1 MNVSAQ
7 NWALFFLSPN
17 FEDVEQID
25 IKDISGAILLTTL
38 PNEGCKRKFT
48 LMKEDYITLKFSL
61 ESPIFFKLGSY
72 VECDFGLFEVCDLQ
86 KPVFNTDNA
95 GYDYELQLDAHYWKW
110 KNKIFKYTPEVAG
123 QEASW
128 NLTASLDVQAG
139 IVLRNLK
146 ALGYKYK
153 GQDFVFS
160 IDSTVENKALLMTYD
175 NINILDAC
183 FSMAKKWDCECWV
196 TENIIHFGR
205 CESGD
210 AVDFEIGKNVQEMP
224 QSESQSTYATRIYA
238 FGSTKNIPSD
248 YRPVDE
254 TVVLN
259 GVVQKRLML
268 PEGTPYIDAYP
279 DMTTEEAIEQV
290 VIFDE
295 VYPRRVGTMSDIT
308 IKEYTDKVEN
318 ADGTTTE
325 KKWNAYR
332 FKDTGITFS
341 KDYILP
347 GKELKITFQSGK
359 LNGMEFAVTFDPEG
373 KPEKLENGGWNPEA
387 QLWEIVRNEDYGRPL
402 PDGVLIPENGDTYI
416 LSGWNPMKIAEM
428 GLVAEAQ
435 LELKDKADKYVAKS
449 KIDPSTYN
457 CKMMSDVAYSEDGI
471 HNLYSIGQKVN
482 LINKAYFENGRQS
495 RIIGF
500 EFNLDLPYDSPIYT
514 VGETAAYSRIGE
526 LEEKV
531 ESLTLKGQTYTGSG
545 SSGVYVIRRNDSTPA
560 TDNNVFSALR
570 SLAMFL
576 RKDRADGTPFPITFG
591 DWVKFGEFLT
601 GISGGCIDKNGILE
615 MEEGIFRKRLFVPEI
630 AYNRVTYFKGR
641 MCASP
646 GGGCTVKE
654 WSDNGDGSYTIT
666 PDLTDADGLS
676 QFVDDILTTYFVTK
690 NAEGKLQG
698 FEEMKF
704 RVTSAD
710 YTAKTFVMT
719 PKPGTDWKP
728 GESMVLAQT
737 GNFTDEDRQTYI
749 LIDTVGGNNCIT
761 FFDHANTWD
770 VEPAQEV
777 SWIGK
782 KKGRTVHGI
791 PADNYSAVFRHVIM
805 SGKIFQVD
813 DITGEAFR
821 VPLFKGTW
829 KKGEKYAYYD
839 EVTHN
844 GSSWIC
850 VNEKGTS
857 TEPAD
862 GNADWLKYAAKGES
876 GKGIKSITE
885 EYYLSSS
892 SATTTGGEWQT
903 TSPAWKNGWYIW
915 TRTRIVFT
923 DGTSTTTNAICVT
936 GSKGADGTSITNC
949 GDWQTGKHIPYMGI
963 TKMAGRVFLC
973 VAPDGTDNPPMWTQT
988 TNEGRRILQ
997 TQNGGKSYGYTIT
1010 GDLNTAEYELLVENG
1025 QDGRDGRDYEWI
1037 FKHTTENIA
1046 PATPAT
1052 SQADDY
1058 VPSGWHDDPIGVSES
1073 LPYEWACCRTKK
1085 DGLWSAFSPA
1095 AIWAKWGFDGESAIV
1110 ADFDNEMESI
1120 ALTYEGKTV
1129 AQSVLK
1135 TTVGMWYGTKK
1146 LQLKSISCVT
1156 PAGVTESYNVNTGVI
1171 AFTVA
1176 SGISMP
1182 ARSEVRITVTATVQD
1197 TDISRELVFTI
1208 AGVRAGN
1215 PGSDA
1220 VLYRLVPSVSSV
1232 SKRKDGTYSV
1242 ASVSCTR
1249 TKSVGGSTSITTD
1262 GVLKYSKDGG
1272 SEVEI
1277 QNGTAISPKNFTTQ
1291 LQFVFYVGGQVV
1303 DRETIPM
1310 VVDGT
1315 DGNPG
1320 KPGGDGESVKAG
1332 GEWRTANTP
1341 YKKLTICTMGSRSW
1355 LSKVETSN
1363 PPLWTQTTHDGRRI
1377 TQTQNGGKSYGYIIT
1392 EEVNTDEWE
1401 QLTSDGSMVYLIST
1415 CSNIRV
1421 SNAGSLVPSAFRV
1434 YAKRTLGSA
1443 TLTYPDGY
1451 LAARGYSNGIW
1462 SAIAGP
1468 SRASEITVNASAG
1481 YSTFSVRCYQSQA
1494 DASAWNDSF
1503 IAEMSVGV
1511 SYDGSSGRD
1520 ASEPRPRG
1528 FFAKGNTYVWNED
1541 YHDIVLATFN
1551 NRTIPFRVRAYG
1563 TSVTVAPTSID
1574 GDANWE
1580 AAQQYMFVAMDMALI
1595 RKIRADEIYVDDLVV
1610 QNVLARDKNGNVT
1623 CSIDGETGEVDI
1635 IGKVNAISGKI
1646 GGFKISGT
1654 SIVTA
1659 EGAYDGGAGNN
1670 SYSNSKFFLHADGYS
1685 SAFLGFSAT
1694 NKWVGIGLNCMPATS
1709 NMQVLGRFEDT
1720 GTSSYTYNKAG
1731 LYISIAGATTYDD
1744 SNIHG
1749 NSALYIPKGHI
1760 TGFRRRFRRVS
1771 TSTTLT
1777 NMDSIVRLVN
1787 TAEITVTLPAGCED
1801 GQEIWLCS
1809 GNEKRVNV
1817 TAASG
1822 DTITG
1827 SGGSFASNRWH
1838 IYIYDA
1844 HNRDWVY
1851 GYTNW
1856 N

>member
-1 MNVSAQ
+1 MA
-7 NWALFFLSPN
+7 
-17 FEDVEQID
+17 DTID
-25 IKDISGAILLTTL
+25 IL
-38 PNEGCKRKFT
+38 
-48 LMKEDYITLKFSL
+48 KELA
-61 ESPIFFKLGSY
+61 
-72 VECDFGLFEVCDLQ
+72 LQ
-86 KPVFNTDNA
+86 V
-95 GYDYELQLDAHYWKW
+95 
-110 KNKIFKYTPEVAG
+110 
-123 QEASW
+123 
-128 NLTASLDVQAG
+128 
-139 IVLRNLK
+139 R
-146 ALGYKYK
+146 
-153 GQDFVFS
+153 
-160 IDSTVENKALLMTYD
+160 
-175 NINILDAC
+175 
-183 FSMAKKWDCECWV
+183 
-196 TENIIHFGR
+196 
-205 CESGD
+205 
-210 AVDFEIGKNVQEMP
+210 
-224 QSESQSTYATRIYA
+224 YATQENENTA
-238 FGSTKNIPSD
+238 
-248 YRPVDE
+248 E
-254 TVVLN
+254 
-259 GVVQKRLML
+259 
-268 PEGTPYIDAYP
+268 
-279 DMTTEEAIEQV
+279 
-290 VIFDE
+290 
-295 VYPRRVGTMSDIT
+295 RVGRTL
-308 IKEYTDKVEN
+308 V
-318 ADGTTTE
+318 
-325 KKWNAYR
+325 
-332 FKDTGITFS
+332 GILNLLS
-341 KDYILP
+341 KY
-347 GKELKITFQSGK
+347 S
-359 LNGMEFAVTFDPEG
+359 PE
-373 KPEKLENGGWNPEA
+373 
-387 QLWEIVRNEDYGRPL
+387 
-402 PDGVLIPENGDTYI
+402 
-416 LSGWNPMKIAEM
+416 
-428 GLVAEAQ
+428 
-435 LELKDKADKYVAKS
+435 
-449 KIDPSTYN
+449 
-457 CKMMSDVAYSEDGI
+457 
-471 HNLYSIGQKVN
+471 
-482 LINKAYFENGRQS
+482 
-495 RIIGF
+495 
-500 EFNLDLPYDSPIYT
+500 
-514 VGETAAYSRIGE
+514 E
-526 LEEKV
+526 LEK
-531 ESLTLKGQTYTGSG
+531 
-545 SSGVYVIRRNDSTPA
+545 I
-560 TDNNVFSALR
+560 
-570 SLAMFL
+570 FL
-576 RKDRADGTPFPITFG
+576 RKDRADGTPFPMTFG
-591 DWVKFGEFLT
+591 DWVKFGEFIT

-615 MEEGIFRKRLFVPEI
+615 MEEGIFRKRVFFPEA

-676 QFVDDILTTYFVTK
+676 LFVDDILTTYFVTK

-737 GNFTDEDRQTYI
+737 GNFTDPERQTYI

-770 VEPAQEV
+770 VEPAQEM

-850 VNEKGTS
+850 VNEKGST

-876 GKGIKSITE
+876 GKGIKSTDVEYAISVSNVIAPVDGWQTTSPEWEAGKYIWSRTKIVYSDGEVKYTQAACISGGQGADGKGIKSITE

-892 SATTTGGEWQT
+892 PATTTGGKWQT
-903 TSPAWKNGWYIW
+903 YSPAWKNGWYIW
-915 TRTRIVFT
+915 TRTWIVFT

-949 GDWQTGKHIPYMGI
+949 GEWETGKHIPYMGI

-1046 PATPAT
+1046 PSTPAT
-1052 SQADDY
+1052 SQVDDY

-1085 DGLWSAFSPA
+1085 DGVWSAFSPA

-1129 AQSVLK
+1129 AQSVLN

-1208 AGVRAGN
+1208 TGVRAGS

-1249 TKSVGGSTSITTD
+1249 TKSVGGSTAVTTD

-1272 SEVEI
+1272 AEVEI
-1277 QNGTAISPKNFTTQ
+1277 QNGTAISPKNFTAQ
-1291 LQFVFYVGGQVV
+1291 LQFVYYVGGQVV

-1310 VVDGT
+1310 VVDGN

-1401 QLTSDGSMVYLIST
+1401 QLTSDGGMVYLIST

-1421 SNAGSLVPSAFRV
+1421 SSAGSLVPSAFRV

-1503 IAEMSVGV
+1503 IAEISVGV
-1511 SYDGSSGRD
+1511 SYDGASGRD

-1623 CSIDGETGEVDI
+1623 CSIDGETGEVN
-1635 IGKVNAISGKI
+1635 VQGKI
-1646 GGFKISGT
+1646 TATAAFIKIHGFSSNEGYFYLNPNFGSDFGNGRPSRIGQSEYMLPSSAQCVGMKISL
-1654 SIVTA
+1654 II
-1659 EGAYDGGAGNN
+1659 YNN
-1670 SYSNSKFFLHADGYS
+1670 SSGSTYGYVSVVTSDGFNDMELVDGQYHYCNKAHITEPGVYEFIS
-1685 SAFLGFSAT
+1685 LGGVWIST
-1694 NKWVGIGLNCMPATS
+1694 NKNGISYSYAD
-1709 NMQVLGRFEDT
+1709 LGDHDYE
-1720 GTSSYTYNKAG
+1720 N
-1731 LYISIAGATTYDD
+1731 
-1744 SNIHG
+1744 
-1749 NSALYIPKGHI
+1749 P
-1760 TGFRRRFRRVS
+1760 
-1771 TSTTLT
+1771 
-1777 NMDSIVRLVN
+1777 VN
-1787 TAEITVTLPAGCED
+1787 
-1801 GQEIWLCS
+1801 
-1809 GNEKRVNV
+1809 
-1817 TAASG
+1817 
-1822 DTITG
+1822 
-1827 SGGSFASNRWH
+1827 
-1838 IYIYDA
+1838 
-1844 HNRDWVY
+1844 
-1851 GYTNW
+1851 
-1856 N
+1856 

>member
-1 MNVSAQ
+1 MNIIQQPDMLSLSMNLKNFIIGSSRQTTFTLKAGDKELVSQVYAPDE
-7 NWALFFLSPN
+7 NGVMEIDIHEIVHSFLSYSL
-17 FEDVEQID
+17 
-25 IKDISGAILLTTL
+25 KDIGEVYQQTNLVAD
-38 PNEGCKRKFT
+38 FT
-48 LMKEDYITLKFSL
+48 A
-61 ESPIFFKLGSY
+61 
-72 VECDFGLFEVCDLQ
+72 V
-86 KPVFNTDNA
+86 
-95 GYDYELQLDAHYWKW
+95 
-110 KNKIFKYTPEVAG
+110 
-123 QEASW
+123 
-128 NLTASLDVQAG
+128 
-139 IVLRNLK
+139 
-146 ALGYKYK
+146 
-153 GQDFVFS
+153 
-160 IDSTVENKALLMTYD
+160 IDSTEITFRVIRSGVDRLTDSATNFLTQNFLTWQPNVKPVTYYSPEFLTYYAVVAGTVKLRAYFTDESGTVKSQTDYTVTELMPGIAYTMPLQYSVVAGWLGHKLPAYYDVWVENTSGQRLTYIQRYYAEDMRSEQEQWVLFENSLGGIDTFRAYGVTTLNGEHTHNIAETDECFQEYRVDTERKFQKNTGYLNDNERKWLLDFFPSQKKYLYAGNYLRQIVVMESNVSFTDRDIPSNYTFTFKYADARPLLNLPRTDLPADILNITVPEVGSFTVPPRLAEFSRLPLSEGALFPIQNPYSEEWSTTNVAAIGYYL
-175 NINILDAC
+175 A
-183 FSMAKKWDCECWV
+183 
-196 TENIIHFGR
+196 
-205 CESGD
+205 
-210 AVDFEIGKNVQEMP
+210 DFL
-224 QSESQSTYATRIYA
+224 SRI
-238 FGSTKNIPSD
+238 FGSGGGVGHKHRNYDLLELLSYIEGYLLVNGQKIKAGYADKAGS
-248 YRPVDE
+248 VD
-254 TVVLN
+254 
-259 GVVQKRLML
+259 
-268 PEGTPYIDAYP
+268 
-279 DMTTEEAIEQV
+279 
-290 VIFDE
+290 
-295 VYPRRVGTMSDIT
+295 
-308 IKEYTDKVEN
+308 
-318 ADGTTTE
+318 
-325 KKWNAYR
+325 
-332 FKDTGITFS
+332 
-341 KDYILP
+341 
-347 GKELKITFQSGK
+347 
-359 LNGMEFAVTFDPEG
+359 GMED
-373 KPEKLENGGWNPEA
+373 
-387 QLWEIVRNEDYGRPL
+387 
-402 PDGVLIPENGDTYI
+402 
-416 LSGWNPMKIAEM
+416 
-428 GLVAEAQ
+428 
-435 LELKDKADKYVAKS
+435 
-449 KIDPSTYN
+449 
-457 CKMMSDVAYSEDGI
+457 
-471 HNLYSIGQKVN
+471 
-482 LINKAYFENGRQS
+482 
-495 RIIGF
+495 
-500 EFNLDLPYDSPIYT
+500 
-514 VGETAAYSRIGE
+514 
-526 LEEKV
+526 
-531 ESLTLKGQTYTGSG
+531 
-545 SSGVYVIRRNDSTPA
+545 
-560 TDNNVFSALR
+560 
-570 SLAMFL
+570 MFL
-576 RKDRADGTPFPITFG
+576 HKDRADGTPFPITFG

-654 WSDNGDGSYTIT
+654 WTDNSDGSYTIT

-728 GESMVLAQT
+728 GDAMVLAQT

-876 GKGIKSITE
+876 GKGIKSTDVEYAISVSNVIAPVDGWQTTSPEWEAGKYIWSRTKIVYSDGEVKYTQAACISGGQGADGKGIKSITE

-915 TRTRIVFT
+915 TRTKIVFT
-923 DGTSTTTNAICVT
+923 DDTSTTTNAICVT

-1052 SQADDY
+1052 SQVDDY

-1085 DGLWSAFSPA
+1085 DGVWSAFSPA

-1129 AQSVLK
+1129 SQSVLN

-1355 LSKVETSN
+1355 LSKVDTSN

-1401 QLTSDGSMVYLIST
+1401 QLTQDGGMVYLIST

-1421 SNAGSLVPSAFRV
+1421 SSAGSLVPSAFRV

-1580 AAQQYMFVAMDMALI
+1580 AAQQFMFVAMDMALV
-1595 RKIRADEIYVDDLVV
+1595 RKIRADEILVDDLVV

-1635 IGKVNAISGKI
+1635 TGKVNATSGI
-1646 GGFKISGT
+1646 FKNIKSPNGAFWIKENGDIEFVGKLSTSLNGT
-1654 SIVTA
+1654 RIELNPDTNSIKMYNQNNSVVGEIMFMEEQWNGNVNYLPMVRLRNYHNSENFAETLFRAGSIVINDSSL
-1659 EGAYDGGAGNN
+1659 GSDV
-1670 SYSNSKFFLHADGYS
+1670 YSCLINPS
-1685 SAFLGFSAT
+1685 
-1694 NKWVGIGLNCMPATS
+1694 IGLAFSKNGVETKRYA
-1709 NMQVLGRFEDT
+1709 
-1720 GTSSYTYNKAG
+1720 NK
-1731 LYISIAGATTYDD
+1731 
-1744 SNIHG
+1744 
-1749 NSALYIPKGHI
+1749 
-1760 TGFRRRFRRVS
+1760 
-1771 TSTTLT
+1771 
-1777 NMDSIVRLVN
+1777 
-1787 TAEITVTLPAGCED
+1787 
-1801 GQEIWLCS
+1801 
-1809 GNEKRVNV
+1809 
-1817 TAASG
+1817 
-1822 DTITG
+1822 
-1827 SGGSFASNRWH
+1827 
-1838 IYIYDA
+1838 
-1844 HNRDWVY
+1844 
-1851 GYTNW
+1851 
-1856 N
+1856 

>member
-1 MNVSAQ
+1 MELKIYNRSGELKLTVST
-7 NWALFFLSPN
+7 S
-17 FEDVEQID
+17 
-25 IKDISGAILLTTL
+25 SSTTW
-38 PNEGCKRKFT
+38 NQE
-48 LMKEDYITLKFSL
+48 LMKEYSVSASFTHPSYVMLDVEDYVLLEGVKFSIKK
-61 ESPIFFKLGSY
+61 EYKPRQKDTQTYSYSVKFYAPIHDAEQVKYLHLTDGAYNPQFSLDGGPR
-72 VECDFGLFEVCDLQ
+72 EHLQ
-86 KPVFNTDNA
+86 KWVENMNRIYGREVWRIGDVVVADNRTIEYNNVTCWDAATMIAEAFGTEWWTDGFTFNLSRCEHGEPV
-95 GYDYELQLDAHYWKW
+95 E
-110 KNKIFKYTPEVAG
+110 
-123 QEASW
+123 
-128 NLTASLDVQAG
+128 
-139 IVLRNLK
+139 
-146 ALGYKYK
+146 LGYMR
-153 GQDFVFS
+153 GLTS
-160 IDSTVENKALLMTYD
+160 LA
-175 NINILDAC
+175 
-183 FSMAKKWDCECWV
+183 
-196 TENIIHFGR
+196 
-205 CESGD
+205 
-210 AVDFEIGKNVQEMP
+210 
-224 QSESQSTYATRIYA
+224 QSENSDSVKFFTRLIPL
-238 FGSTKNIPSD
+238 GSTKNIDPSRYGFSRLQLPD
-248 YRPVDE
+248 RSQYMDRNTNYGLYEHVEEDAFAGIFPHYTG
-254 TVVLN
+254 TVTAVRSEEKAGDDGNKFTVYYFKDSGMQFDPN
-259 GVVQKRLML
+259 GNEIVGLVKHVSFQTGDLAGRDFEANYDLKTG
-268 PEGTPYIDAYP
+268 EWEIINTYP
-279 DMTTEEAIEQV
+279 D
-290 VIFDE
+290 
-295 VYPRRVGTMSDIT
+295 
-308 IKEYTDKVEN
+308 DK
-318 ADGTTTE
+318 TQ
-325 KKWNAYR
+325 
-332 FKDTGITFS
+332 I
-341 KDYILP
+341 P
-347 GKELKITFQSGK
+347 GGS
-359 LNGMEFAVTFDPEG
+359 
-373 KPEKLENGGWNPEA
+373 
-387 QLWEIVRNEDYGRPL
+387 
-402 PDGVLIPENGDTYI
+402 LIPAVGNEYI
-416 LSGWNPMKIAEM
+416 PWNFRMPVEYETQAE
-428 GLVAEAQ
+428 L
-435 LELKDKADKYVAKS
+435 DYKAAVDDYLAR
-449 KIDPSTYN
+449 
-457 CKMMSDVAYSEDGI
+457 YSEDVSKYGGDTDYI
-471 HNLYSIGQKVN
+471 YIDRNRIPLLPGQRVRLLSDKYFSASGGTRDTRMTKVVRKLDNLSIATIECTNQVGKGW
-482 LINKAYFENGRQS
+482 KS
-495 RIIGF
+495 RV
-500 EFNLDLPYDSPIYT
+500 DS
-514 VGETAAYSRIGE
+514 
-526 LEEKV
+526 
-531 ESLTLKGQTYTGSG
+531 SLTDLKYILDKQREQLSLDILKSWDG
-545 SSGVYVIRRNDSTPA
+545 RPA
-560 TDNNVFSALR
+560 TDYTVMSALR
-570 SLAMFL
+570 VLKEIAQKALSKTGNDRTEYSLEVGGSLTVDDILHAA
-576 RKDRADGTPFPITFG
+576 KA
-591 DWVKFGEFLT
+591 VKFGEFLT
-601 GISGGCIDKNGILE
+601 GISGGYIDKNGNLE
-615 MEEGIFRKRLFVPEI
+615 MEEGIFRKRVFVPEI

-654 WSDNGDGSYTIT
+654 WTDNGDGSYTIT

-728 GESMVLAQT
+728 GDAMVLAQT

-749 LIDTVGGNNCIT
+749 FIDTVGGNNCIT

-770 VEPAQEV
+770 VEPAQEM

-876 GKGIKSITE
+876 GKGIKSTDVEYAISVSNVIAPVDGWQTTSPEWEAGKYIWSRTKIVYSDGEVKYTQAACISGGQGADGKGIKSITE

-903 TSPAWKNGWYIW
+903 DSPAWKNGWYIW

-949 GDWQTGKHIPYMGI
+949 GEWETGKHIPYMGI

-1052 SQADDY
+1052 SQVDDY

-1085 DGLWSAFSPA
+1085 DGVWSAFSPA

-1129 AQSVLK
+1129 SQSVLN

-1220 VLYRLVPSVSSV
+1220 ILYRLVPSVSSV

-1249 TKSVGGSTSITTD
+1249 TKSVGGSTAVTTD
-1262 GVLKYSKDGG
+1262 GVLKYSKDDG
-1272 SEVEI
+1272 SEIEI
-1277 QNGTAISPKNFTTQ
+1277 QNGTSISPKNFTKQ

-1310 VVDGT
+1310 VVDGN

-1355 LSKVETSN
+1355 LSKVDTSN

-1401 QLTSDGSMVYLIST
+1401 QLTSDGGMVYLIST

-1462 SAIAGP
+1462 SSIAGP

-1580 AAQQYMFVAMDMALI
+1580 AAQQFMFVAMDMALA
-1595 RKIRADEIYVDDLVV
+1595 RKIRADEILVDDLVV
-1610 QNVLARDKNGNVT
+1610 QNVLARDKTGKAMCQIDGENGGIGFLAGGNIRWDTNGNVFQDASIFRKLKLLESKSDSYEYYLDFNT
-1623 CSIDGETGEVDI
+1623 GLNFEISRIYSLPTQEETIYLPNAADYEGGECMLYNGGIYTRLTAPASIKVAGGGSFIIDGEYYSKIVVPSLSLAQFKAVATYSDGVKD
-1635 IGKVNAISGKI
+1635 GVKWVLISGK
-1646 GGFKISGT
+1646 
-1654 SIVTA
+1654 A
-1659 EGAYDGGAGNN
+1659 E
-1670 SYSNSKFFLHADGYS
+1670 SR
-1685 SAFLGFSAT
+1685 T
-1694 NKWVGIGLNCMPATS
+1694 
-1709 NMQVLGRFEDT
+1709 
-1720 GTSSYTYNKAG
+1720 
-1731 LYISIAGATTYDD
+1731 
-1744 SNIHG
+1744 
-1749 NSALYIPKGHI
+1749 
-1760 TGFRRRFRRVS
+1760 
-1771 TSTTLT
+1771 
-1777 NMDSIVRLVN
+1777 
-1787 TAEITVTLPAGCED
+1787 
-1801 GQEIWLCS
+1801 
-1809 GNEKRVNV
+1809 
-1817 TAASG
+1817 
-1822 DTITG
+1822 
-1827 SGGSFASNRWH
+1827 
-1838 IYIYDA
+1838 
-1844 HNRDWVY
+1844 
-1851 GYTNW
+1851 
-1856 N
+1856 

>member
-1 MNVSAQ
+1 MNIIQQPDMLSLSMNLKNFIIGSSRQTTFTLKAGDKELVSQVYAPDE
-7 NWALFFLSPN
+7 NGVMEIDIHEIVHSFLSYSL
-17 FEDVEQID
+17 
-25 IKDISGAILLTTL
+25 KDIGEVYQQTNLVAD
-38 PNEGCKRKFT
+38 FT
-48 LMKEDYITLKFSL
+48 A
-61 ESPIFFKLGSY
+61 
-72 VECDFGLFEVCDLQ
+72 V
-86 KPVFNTDNA
+86 
-95 GYDYELQLDAHYWKW
+95 
-110 KNKIFKYTPEVAG
+110 
-123 QEASW
+123 
-128 NLTASLDVQAG
+128 
-139 IVLRNLK
+139 
-146 ALGYKYK
+146 
-153 GQDFVFS
+153 
-160 IDSTVENKALLMTYD
+160 IDSTEITFRVIRSGVDRLTDSATNFLTQNFLTWQPNVKPVTYYSPEFLTYYAVVAGTVKLRAYFTDESGTVKSQTDYTVTELMPGIAYTMPLQYSVVAGWLGHKLPAYYDVWVENTSGQRLTYIQRYYAEDMRSEQEQWVLFENSLGGIDTFRAYGVTTLNGEHTHNIAETDECFQEYRVDTERKFQKNTGYLNDNERKWLLDFFPSQKKYLYAGNYLRQIVVMESNVSFTDRDIPSNYTFTFKYADARPLLNLPRTDLPADILNITVPEVGSFTVPPRLAEFSRLPLSEGALFPIQNPYSEEWSTTNVAAIGYYL
-175 NINILDAC
+175 A
-183 FSMAKKWDCECWV
+183 
-196 TENIIHFGR
+196 
-205 CESGD
+205 
-210 AVDFEIGKNVQEMP
+210 DFL
-224 QSESQSTYATRIYA
+224 SRI
-238 FGSTKNIPSD
+238 FGSGGGVGHKHRNYDLLELLSYIEGYLLVNGQKIKAGYADKAGS
-248 YRPVDE
+248 VD
-254 TVVLN
+254 
-259 GVVQKRLML
+259 
-268 PEGTPYIDAYP
+268 
-279 DMTTEEAIEQV
+279 
-290 VIFDE
+290 
-295 VYPRRVGTMSDIT
+295 
-308 IKEYTDKVEN
+308 
-318 ADGTTTE
+318 
-325 KKWNAYR
+325 
-332 FKDTGITFS
+332 
-341 KDYILP
+341 
-347 GKELKITFQSGK
+347 
-359 LNGMEFAVTFDPEG
+359 GMED
-373 KPEKLENGGWNPEA
+373 
-387 QLWEIVRNEDYGRPL
+387 
-402 PDGVLIPENGDTYI
+402 
-416 LSGWNPMKIAEM
+416 
-428 GLVAEAQ
+428 
-435 LELKDKADKYVAKS
+435 
-449 KIDPSTYN
+449 
-457 CKMMSDVAYSEDGI
+457 
-471 HNLYSIGQKVN
+471 
-482 LINKAYFENGRQS
+482 
-495 RIIGF
+495 
-500 EFNLDLPYDSPIYT
+500 
-514 VGETAAYSRIGE
+514 
-526 LEEKV
+526 
-531 ESLTLKGQTYTGSG
+531 
-545 SSGVYVIRRNDSTPA
+545 
-560 TDNNVFSALR
+560 
-570 SLAMFL
+570 MFL
-576 RKDRADGTPFPITFG
+576 HKDRADGTPFPITFG
-591 DWVKFGEFLT
+591 DWVKFGEFIS

-654 WSDNGDGSYTIT
+654 WTDNGDGSYTIT

-676 QFVDDILTTYFVTK
+676 QFIDDILTTYFVTK

-728 GESMVLAQT
+728 GDAMVLAQT

-749 LIDTVGGNNCIT
+749 LIDTVNGNNCIT

-770 VEPAQEV
+770 VEPAQEM

-829 KKGEKYAYYD
+829 QKGEKYAYYD

-876 GKGIKSITE
+876 GKGIKSTDVEYAISVSNVIAPVDGWQTTSPEWEAGKYIWSRTKIVYSDGEVKYTQAACISGGQGADGKGIKSITE

-892 SATTTGGEWQT
+892 SATTTGGKWQT

-923 DGTSTTTNAICVT
+923 DGTTTTTNAICVT

-949 GDWQTGKHIPYMGI
+949 GNWQTGKHIPYMGI

-973 VAPDGTDNPPMWTQT
+973 IAPDGTDNPPMWTQT

-1025 QDGRDGRDYEWI
+1025 QDGKDGKGYEWI
-1037 FKHTTENIA
+1037 FKHTTENVT
-1046 PATPAT
+1046 PPTPAT
-1052 SQADDY
+1052 SQVDDY

-1085 DGLWSAFSPA
+1085 DGVWSAFSPA

-1135 TTVGMWYGTKK
+1135 TTVGMWYGTQK

-1208 AGVRAGN
+1208 TGVRAGN

-1220 VLYRLVPSVSSV
+1220 ILYRLVPSVSSV

-1242 ASVSCTR
+1242 AGVSCTR
-1249 TKSVGGSTSITTD
+1249 TKSVGGSTAVTTD

-1355 LSKVETSN
+1355 LSKVDTSN

-1401 QLTSDGSMVYLIST
+1401 QLTQDGGMVYLIST

-1421 SNAGSLVPSAFRV
+1421 SSAGSLVPSAFRV

-1503 IAEMSVGV
+1503 IAEISVGV
-1511 SYDGSSGRD
+1511 SYDGASGRD

-1610 QNVLARDKNGNVT
+1610 QNVLARDKTGKAM
-1623 CSIDGETGEVDI
+1623 CQIDGENGGIGFLAGGNIRWDAKGNVFQDASIFRKLKLLEPKSDVNEYYLDFDTGLNFEISRIFSLPTLEETIYLPNAAEYEGGECMLYNGGVYTRLTGPASIKVAGGGSFIIDGEYYSKIIVPSLSIAQFKAVATYSDGVKDEV
-1635 IGKVNAISGKI
+1635 KWVLISGK
-1646 GGFKISGT
+1646 
-1654 SIVTA
+1654 A
-1659 EGAYDGGAGNN
+1659 E
-1670 SYSNSKFFLHADGYS
+1670 SK
-1685 SAFLGFSAT
+1685 T
-1694 NKWVGIGLNCMPATS
+1694 
-1709 NMQVLGRFEDT
+1709 
-1720 GTSSYTYNKAG
+1720 
-1731 LYISIAGATTYDD
+1731 
-1744 SNIHG
+1744 
-1749 NSALYIPKGHI
+1749 
-1760 TGFRRRFRRVS
+1760 
-1771 TSTTLT
+1771 
-1777 NMDSIVRLVN
+1777 
-1787 TAEITVTLPAGCED
+1787 
-1801 GQEIWLCS
+1801 
-1809 GNEKRVNV
+1809 
-1817 TAASG
+1817 
-1822 DTITG
+1822 
-1827 SGGSFASNRWH
+1827 
-1838 IYIYDA
+1838 
-1844 HNRDWVY
+1844 
-1851 GYTNW
+1851 
-1856 N
+1856 

>member
-1 MNVSAQ
+1 MELKIYNRSGELKLTVST
-7 NWALFFLSPN
+7 S
-17 FEDVEQID
+17 
-25 IKDISGAILLTTL
+25 SSTTW
-38 PNEGCKRKFT
+38 NQE
-48 LMKEDYITLKFSL
+48 LMKEYSVSASFTHPSYVMLDVEDYVLLEGVKFSIKK
-61 ESPIFFKLGSY
+61 EYKPRQKDTQTYSYSVKFYAPIHDAEQVKYLHLTDGAYNPQFSLDGGPR
-72 VECDFGLFEVCDLQ
+72 EHLQ
-86 KPVFNTDNA
+86 KWVENMNRIYGREVWRIGDVVVADNRTIEYNNVTCWDAATMIAEAFGTEWWTDGFTFNLSRCEHGEPV
-95 GYDYELQLDAHYWKW
+95 E
-110 KNKIFKYTPEVAG
+110 
-123 QEASW
+123 
-128 NLTASLDVQAG
+128 
-139 IVLRNLK
+139 
-146 ALGYKYK
+146 LGYMR
-153 GQDFVFS
+153 GLTS
-160 IDSTVENKALLMTYD
+160 LA
-175 NINILDAC
+175 
-183 FSMAKKWDCECWV
+183 
-196 TENIIHFGR
+196 
-205 CESGD
+205 
-210 AVDFEIGKNVQEMP
+210 
-224 QSESQSTYATRIYA
+224 QSENSDSVKFFTRLIPL
-238 FGSTKNIPSD
+238 GSTKNIDPSRYGFSRLQLPD
-248 YRPVDE
+248 RSQYMDRNTNYGLYEHVEEDAFAGIFPHYTG
-254 TVVLN
+254 TVTAVRSEEKAGDDGNKFTVYYFKDSGMQFDPN
-259 GVVQKRLML
+259 GNEIVGLVKHVSFQTGDLAGRDFEANYDSKTG
-268 PEGTPYIDAYP
+268 EWEIINTYP
-279 DMTTEEAIEQV
+279 D
-290 VIFDE
+290 
-295 VYPRRVGTMSDIT
+295 
-308 IKEYTDKVEN
+308 DK
-318 ADGTTTE
+318 TQ
-325 KKWNAYR
+325 
-332 FKDTGITFS
+332 I
-341 KDYILP
+341 P
-347 GKELKITFQSGK
+347 GGS
-359 LNGMEFAVTFDPEG
+359 
-373 KPEKLENGGWNPEA
+373 
-387 QLWEIVRNEDYGRPL
+387 
-402 PDGVLIPENGDTYI
+402 LIPAVGNEYI
-416 LSGWNPMKIAEM
+416 PWNFRMPVEYETQAE
-428 GLVAEAQ
+428 L
-435 LELKDKADKYVAKS
+435 DYKAAVDDYLAR
-449 KIDPSTYN
+449 
-457 CKMMSDVAYSEDGI
+457 YSEDVSKYGGDTDYI
-471 HNLYSIGQKVN
+471 YIDRNRIPLLPGQRVRLLSDKYFSASGGTRDTRMTKVVRKLDNLSIATIECTNQVGKGW
-482 LINKAYFENGRQS
+482 KS
-495 RIIGF
+495 RV
-500 EFNLDLPYDSPIYT
+500 DS
-514 VGETAAYSRIGE
+514 
-526 LEEKV
+526 
-531 ESLTLKGQTYTGSG
+531 SLTDLKYILDKQREQLSLDILKSWDG
-545 SSGVYVIRRNDSTPA
+545 RPA
-560 TDNNVFSALR
+560 TDYTVMSALR
-570 SLAMFL
+570 VLKEIAQKALSKTGNDRTEYSLEVGGSLTVDDILHAA
-576 RKDRADGTPFPITFG
+576 KA
-591 DWVKFGEFLT
+591 VKFGEFLT
-601 GISGGCIDKNGILE
+601 GISGGYIDKNGNLE
-615 MEEGIFRKRLFVPEI
+615 MEEGIFRKRVFVPEI

-654 WSDNGDGSYTIT
+654 WTDNGDGSYTIT

-728 GESMVLAQT
+728 GDAMVLAQT

-749 LIDTVGGNNCIT
+749 FIDTVGGNNCIT

-770 VEPAQEV
+770 VEPAQEM

-876 GKGIKSITE
+876 GKGIKSTDVEYAISVSNVIAPVDGWQTTSPEWEAGKYIWSRTKIVYSDGEVKYTQAACISGGQGADGKGIKSITE

-903 TSPAWKNGWYIW
+903 DSPAWKNGWYIW

-949 GDWQTGKHIPYMGI
+949 GEWETGKHIPYMGI

-1010 GDLNTAEYELLVENG
+1010 RDLNTAEYELLVENG

-1052 SQADDY
+1052 SQVDDY

-1085 DGLWSAFSPA
+1085 DGVWSAFSPA

-1129 AQSVLK
+1129 SQSVLN

-1220 VLYRLVPSVSSV
+1220 ILYRLVPSVSSV

-1249 TKSVGGSTSITTD
+1249 TKSVGGSTAVTTD
-1262 GVLKYSKDGG
+1262 GVLKYSKDDG
-1272 SEVEI
+1272 SEIEI
-1277 QNGTAISPKNFTTQ
+1277 QNGTSISPKNFTKQ

-1310 VVDGT
+1310 VVDGN

-1355 LSKVETSN
+1355 LSKVDTSN

-1401 QLTSDGSMVYLIST
+1401 QLTSDGGMVYLIST

-1462 SAIAGP
+1462 SSIAGP

-1580 AAQQYMFVAMDMALI
+1580 AAQQFMFVAMDMALA
-1595 RKIRADEIYVDDLVV
+1595 RKIRADEILVDDLVV
-1610 QNVLARDKNGNVT
+1610 QNVLARDKTGKAMCQIDGENGGIGFLAGGNIRWDTNGNVFQDASIFRKLKLLESKSDSYEYYLDFNT
-1623 CSIDGETGEVDI
+1623 GLNFEISRIYSLPTQEETIYLPNAADYEGGECMLYNGGIYTRLTAPASIKVAGGGSFIIDGEYYSKIVVPSLSLAQFKAVATYSDGVKD
-1635 IGKVNAISGKI
+1635 GVKWVLISGK
-1646 GGFKISGT
+1646 
-1654 SIVTA
+1654 A
-1659 EGAYDGGAGNN
+1659 E
-1670 SYSNSKFFLHADGYS
+1670 SR
-1685 SAFLGFSAT
+1685 T
-1694 NKWVGIGLNCMPATS
+1694 
-1709 NMQVLGRFEDT
+1709 
-1720 GTSSYTYNKAG
+1720 
-1731 LYISIAGATTYDD
+1731 
-1744 SNIHG
+1744 
-1749 NSALYIPKGHI
+1749 
-1760 TGFRRRFRRVS
+1760 
-1771 TSTTLT
+1771 
-1777 NMDSIVRLVN
+1777 
-1787 TAEITVTLPAGCED
+1787 
-1801 GQEIWLCS
+1801 
-1809 GNEKRVNV
+1809 
-1817 TAASG
+1817 
-1822 DTITG
+1822 
-1827 SGGSFASNRWH
+1827 
-1838 IYIYDA
+1838 
-1844 HNRDWVY
+1844 
-1851 GYTNW
+1851 
-1856 N
+1856 

>member
-1 MNVSAQ
+1 MELKIYNRSGELKLTVSTSSSSTWNQ
-7 NWALFFLSPN
+7 
-17 FEDVEQID
+17 E
-25 IKDISGAILLTTL
+25 
-38 PNEGCKRKFT
+38 
-48 LMKEDYITLKFSL
+48 LMKEYSVSVSFTHPSYVMLDVEDYVLLEGVKFSIKK
-61 ESPIFFKLGSY
+61 EYKPRQKDTQTYSYAVKFYAPIHDAEQVKYLHLTDGAYNPQFSLDGGPR
-72 VECDFGLFEVCDLQ
+72 EHLQ
-86 KPVFNTDNA
+86 KWVENMNRIYGREVWSIGDVVVADNRTIEYNNVTCWDAATMIAEAFGTEWWTDGFTFNLSRCEHGEPV
-95 GYDYELQLDAHYWKW
+95 E
-110 KNKIFKYTPEVAG
+110 
-123 QEASW
+123 
-128 NLTASLDVQAG
+128 
-139 IVLRNLK
+139 
-146 ALGYKYK
+146 LGYMR
-153 GQDFVFS
+153 GLTS
-160 IDSTVENKALLMTYD
+160 LA
-175 NINILDAC
+175 
-183 FSMAKKWDCECWV
+183 
-196 TENIIHFGR
+196 
-205 CESGD
+205 
-210 AVDFEIGKNVQEMP
+210 
-224 QSESQSTYATRIYA
+224 QSENSDSVKFFTRLIPL
-238 FGSTKNIPSD
+238 GSTKNIDPSRYGFSRLQLPD
-248 YRPVDE
+248 RSKYVDRNTNYGLYE
-254 TVVLN
+254 HVEEDAFAGIFPHYTGTVTAVRSEEKAGDDGNKFTVYYFKDSGMQFDPN
-259 GVVQKRLML
+259 GNEIAGLVKHVSFQTGNLAGRDFEANYDSKTG
-268 PEGTPYIDAYP
+268 EWEIINTYP
-279 DMTTEEAIEQV
+279 D
-290 VIFDE
+290 
-295 VYPRRVGTMSDIT
+295 
-308 IKEYTDKVEN
+308 DK
-318 ADGTTTE
+318 TQ
-325 KKWNAYR
+325 
-332 FKDTGITFS
+332 I
-341 KDYILP
+341 P
-347 GKELKITFQSGK
+347 GGS
-359 LNGMEFAVTFDPEG
+359 
-373 KPEKLENGGWNPEA
+373 
-387 QLWEIVRNEDYGRPL
+387 
-402 PDGVLIPENGDTYI
+402 LIPAVGNEYI
-416 LSGWNPMKIAEM
+416 AWNFRMPVEYETQAE
-428 GLVAEAQ
+428 L
-435 LELKDKADKYVAKS
+435 DYKAAVDDYLAR
-449 KIDPSTYN
+449 
-457 CKMMSDVAYSEDGI
+457 YSEDVSKYGGDTDYI
-471 HNLYSIGQKVN
+471 YIDRNRIPLLPGQRVRLLSDKYFSASGGTRDTRMTKVVRKLDNLSIATIECTDQVGKGW
-482 LINKAYFENGRQS
+482 KS
-495 RIIGF
+495 RV
-500 EFNLDLPYDSPIYT
+500 DS
-514 VGETAAYSRIGE
+514 
-526 LEEKV
+526 
-531 ESLTLKGQTYTGSG
+531 SLTDLKYILDKQREQLSLDILKSWDG
-545 SSGVYVIRRNDSTPA
+545 RPA
-560 TDNNVFSALR
+560 TDYMVMSALR
-570 SLAMFL
+570 VLKEIAQKALSKTGNDRTEYSLEVGGSLTVDDILHAA
-576 RKDRADGTPFPITFG
+576 KA
-591 DWVKFGEFLT
+591 VKFGEFLT
-601 GISGGCIDKNGILE
+601 GISGGYIDKDGKME
-615 MEEGIFRKRLFVPEI
+615 MEEGIFRKRVFVPEI

-654 WSDNGDGSYTIT
+654 WTDNGDGSYTIT

-690 NAEGKLQG
+690 NAEDKLQG

-749 LIDTVGGNNCIT
+749 LIDTVNGNNCIT

-770 VEPAQEV
+770 PEPAQEM

-839 EVTHN
+839 EVTHD

-876 GKGIKSITE
+876 GKGIKSTDVEYAISVSNVIAPVDGWQTTSPEWEAGKYIWSRTKIVYSDDEVKYTQAACISGGQGADGKGIKSITE

-892 SATTTGGEWQT
+892 SATTTGGKWQT

-923 DGTSTTTNAICVT
+923 DGTTTTTNAICVT

-949 GDWQTGKHIPYMGI
+949 GNWQTGKHIPYMGI

-973 VAPDGTDNPPMWTQT
+973 IAPDGTDNPPMWTQT

-1025 QDGRDGRDYEWI
+1025 QDGKDGKGYEWI
-1037 FKHTTENIA
+1037 FKHTTENVT
-1046 PATPAT
+1046 PPTPAT
-1052 SQADDY
+1052 SQVDDY

-1085 DGLWSAFSPA
+1085 DGVWSAFSPA

-1135 TTVGMWYGTKK
+1135 TTVGMWYGTQK

-1208 AGVRAGN
+1208 TGVRAGN

-1220 VLYRLVPSVSSV
+1220 ILYRLVPSVSSV

-1242 ASVSCTR
+1242 AGVSCTR
-1249 TKSVGGSTSITTD
+1249 TKSVGGSTAVTTD

-1401 QLTSDGSMVYLIST
+1401 QLTSDGGMVYLIST

-1421 SNAGSLVPSAFRV
+1421 SSAGSLVPSAFRV

-1451 LAARGYSNGIW
+1451 LTARGYSNGIW

-1503 IAEMSVGV
+1503 IAEISVGV
-1511 SYDGSSGRD
+1511 SYDGASGRD

-1580 AAQQYMFVAMDMALI
+1580 AAQQFMFVAMDMALI
-1595 RKIRADEIYVDDLVV
+1595 RKIRADEILVDDLVV

-1623 CSIDGETGEVDI
+1623 CNIDGETGEVN
-1635 IGKVNAISGKI
+1635 VQGKI
-1646 GGFKISGT
+1646 TATAAFIKIHGFSSNEGYFYLNPNFGSDFGNGRPSRIGQSEYMLPSSAQCVGMKISL
-1654 SIVTA
+1654 II
-1659 EGAYDGGAGNN
+1659 YNN
-1670 SYSNSKFFLHADGYS
+1670 SSGSTYGYVSVVTSDGFNDMELVDGQYHYCNKAHITEPGVYEFIS
-1685 SAFLGFSAT
+1685 LGGVWIST
-1694 NKWVGIGLNCMPATS
+1694 NKNGISYSYAD
-1709 NMQVLGRFEDT
+1709 LGDHDYE
-1720 GTSSYTYNKAG
+1720 N
-1731 LYISIAGATTYDD
+1731 
-1744 SNIHG
+1744 
-1749 NSALYIPKGHI
+1749 P
-1760 TGFRRRFRRVS
+1760 
-1771 TSTTLT
+1771 
-1777 NMDSIVRLVN
+1777 VN
-1787 TAEITVTLPAGCED
+1787 
-1801 GQEIWLCS
+1801 
-1809 GNEKRVNV
+1809 
-1817 TAASG
+1817 
-1822 DTITG
+1822 
-1827 SGGSFASNRWH
+1827 
-1838 IYIYDA
+1838 
-1844 HNRDWVY
+1844 
-1851 GYTNW
+1851 
-1856 N
+1856 

>member
-1 MNVSAQ
+1 MELKIYNRSGELKLTVSTSSSSTWNQ
-7 NWALFFLSPN
+7 
-17 FEDVEQID
+17 E
-25 IKDISGAILLTTL
+25 
-38 PNEGCKRKFT
+38 
-48 LMKEDYITLKFSL
+48 LMKEYSVSVSFTHPSYVMLDVEDYVLLEGVKFSIKK
-61 ESPIFFKLGSY
+61 EYKPRQKDTQTYSYSVKFYAPIHDAEQVKYLHLTDGAYNPQFSLDGGPR
-72 VECDFGLFEVCDLQ
+72 EHLQ
-86 KPVFNTDNA
+86 KWAENMNRIYGREVWRIGDVVVADNRTIEYNNVTCWDAATMIAEAFGTEWWTDGFTFNLSRCEHGEPV
-95 GYDYELQLDAHYWKW
+95 E
-110 KNKIFKYTPEVAG
+110 
-123 QEASW
+123 
-128 NLTASLDVQAG
+128 
-139 IVLRNLK
+139 
-146 ALGYKYK
+146 LGYMR
-153 GQDFVFS
+153 GLTSLV
-160 IDSTVENKALLMTYD
+160 
-175 NINILDAC
+175 
-183 FSMAKKWDCECWV
+183 
-196 TENIIHFGR
+196 
-205 CESGD
+205 
-210 AVDFEIGKNVQEMP
+210 
-224 QSESQSTYATRIYA
+224 QSENSDSVKFFTRLIPL
-238 FGSTKNIPSD
+238 GSTKNIDPSRYGFSRLQLPD
-248 YRPVDE
+248 RSKYVDRNTNYGLYE
-254 TVVLN
+254 HVEEDAFAGIFPHYTGSVTAVRSEEKTGDDGNRFTVYYFKDSGMQFDPN
-259 GVVQKRLML
+259 GNEIAGLVKHVSFQTGDLAGRDFEANYDSKTR
-268 PEGTPYIDAYP
+268 EWEIINTYP
-279 DMTTEEAIEQV
+279 D
-290 VIFDE
+290 
-295 VYPRRVGTMSDIT
+295 
-308 IKEYTDKVEN
+308 DK
-318 ADGTTTE
+318 TQ
-325 KKWNAYR
+325 
-332 FKDTGITFS
+332 I
-341 KDYILP
+341 P
-347 GKELKITFQSGK
+347 GGS
-359 LNGMEFAVTFDPEG
+359 
-373 KPEKLENGGWNPEA
+373 
-387 QLWEIVRNEDYGRPL
+387 
-402 PDGVLIPENGDTYI
+402 LIPAVGNEYI
-416 LSGWNPMKIAEM
+416 PWNFRMPVEYETQAE
-428 GLVAEAQ
+428 L
-435 LELKDKADKYVAKS
+435 DYKAAVDDYLAR
-449 KIDPSTYN
+449 
-457 CKMMSDVAYSEDGI
+457 YSEDVSKYGGDTDYI
-471 HNLYSIGQKVN
+471 YIDRNRIPLLPGQRVRLLSDKYFSASGGTRDTRMTKVVRKLDNLSIATIECTDQVGKGW
-482 LINKAYFENGRQS
+482 KS
-495 RIIGF
+495 RV
-500 EFNLDLPYDSPIYT
+500 DS
-514 VGETAAYSRIGE
+514 
-526 LEEKV
+526 
-531 ESLTLKGQTYTGSG
+531 SLTDLKYILDKQREQLSLDILKSWDG
-545 SSGVYVIRRNDSTPA
+545 RPA
-560 TDNNVFSALR
+560 TDYMVMSALR
-570 SLAMFL
+570 VLKEIAQKALSKTGNDRTEYSLEVGGSLTVDDILHAA
-576 RKDRADGTPFPITFG
+576 KA
-591 DWVKFGEFLT
+591 VKFGEFLT
-601 GISGGCIDKNGILE
+601 GISGGYIDKDGKME
-615 MEEGIFRKRLFVPEI
+615 MEEGIFRKRVFVPEI

-654 WSDNGDGSYTIT
+654 WTDNGDGSYTIT

-690 NAEGKLQG
+690 NAEDKLQG

-770 VEPAQEV
+770 VEPAQEIA
-777 SWIGK
+777 WIGK

-903 TSPAWKNGWYIW
+903 DSPAWKNGWYIW

-923 DGTSTTTNAICVT
+923 DDTSTTTNAICVT

-949 GDWQTGKHIPYMGI
+949 GEWETGKHIPYMGI
-963 TKMAGRVFLC
+963 TRMAGRVFLC
-973 VAPDGTDNPPMWTQT
+973 IAPDGTNNPPMWTQT

-997 TQNGGKSYGYTIT
+997 TQDGGKNYGYIIT

-1025 QDGRDGRDYEWI
+1025 QDGKDGKGYEWI
-1037 FKHTTENIA
+1037 FKHTTENVT
-1046 PATPAT
+1046 PPTPAT
-1052 SQADDY
+1052 SQVDDY

-1085 DGLWSAFSPA
+1085 DGVWSAFSPA

-1197 TDISRELVFTI
+1197 TDISRELVFTVT
-1208 AGVRAGN
+1208 GVRAGN

-1242 ASVSCTR
+1242 AGVSCTR

-1272 SEVEI
+1272 AEVEI
-1277 QNGTAISPKNFTTQ
+1277 QNGTSISPKNFTTQ
-1291 LQFVFYVGGQVV
+1291 LQFVYYVGGQVV

-1310 VVDGT
+1310 VVDGN

-1341 YKKLTICTMGSRSW
+1341 FKKLTICTMGGRSW
-1355 LSKVETSN
+1355 LSKVDTSN
-1363 PPLWTQTTHDGRRI
+1363 PPLWTVNDSQDRRI
-1377 TQTQNGGKSYGYIIT
+1377 LQTQNGGKSYGYIPT
-1392 EEVNTDEWE
+1392 GEVNTAEWE
-1401 QLTSDGSMVYLIST
+1401 QLTQDGGMVYLIST

-1421 SNAGSLVPSAFRV
+1421 SSAGSLVPSAFRV

-1580 AAQQYMFVAMDMALI
+1580 AAQQFMFVAMDMALA
-1595 RKIRADEIYVDDLVV
+1595 RKIRADEILVDDLVV

-1623 CSIDGETGEVDI
+1623 CNIDGETGEVN
-1635 IGKVNAISGKI
+1635 VQGKI
-1646 GGFKISGT
+1646 TATAAFIKIHGFSSNEGYFYLNPNFGSDFGNGRPSRIGQSEYMLPSSAQCVGMKISL
-1654 SIVTA
+1654 II
-1659 EGAYDGGAGNN
+1659 YNN
-1670 SYSNSKFFLHADGYS
+1670 SSGSTYGYVSVVTSDGFNDMELVDGQYHYCNKAHITEPGVYEFIS
-1685 SAFLGFSAT
+1685 LGGVWIST
-1694 NKWVGIGLNCMPATS
+1694 NKNGISYSYAD
-1709 NMQVLGRFEDT
+1709 LGDHDYE
-1720 GTSSYTYNKAG
+1720 N
-1731 LYISIAGATTYDD
+1731 
-1744 SNIHG
+1744 
-1749 NSALYIPKGHI
+1749 P
-1760 TGFRRRFRRVS
+1760 
-1771 TSTTLT
+1771 
-1777 NMDSIVRLVN
+1777 VN
-1787 TAEITVTLPAGCED
+1787 
-1801 GQEIWLCS
+1801 
-1809 GNEKRVNV
+1809 
-1817 TAASG
+1817 
-1822 DTITG
+1822 
-1827 SGGSFASNRWH
+1827 
-1838 IYIYDA
+1838 
-1844 HNRDWVY
+1844 
-1851 GYTNW
+1851 
-1856 N
+1856 

>member
-1 MNVSAQ
+1 MELKIYNRSGELKLTVST
-7 NWALFFLSPN
+7 S
-17 FEDVEQID
+17 
-25 IKDISGAILLTTL
+25 SSTTW
-38 PNEGCKRKFT
+38 NQE
-48 LMKEDYITLKFSL
+48 LMKEYSVSASFTHPSYVMLDVEDYVLLEGVKFSIKK
-61 ESPIFFKLGSY
+61 EYKPRQKDTQTYSYSVKFYAPIHDAEQVKYLHLTDGAYNPQFSLDGGPR
-72 VECDFGLFEVCDLQ
+72 EHLQ
-86 KPVFNTDNA
+86 KWVENMNRIYGREVWRIGDVVVADNRTIEYNNVTCWDAATMIAEAFGTEWWTDGFTFNLSRCEHGEPV
-95 GYDYELQLDAHYWKW
+95 E
-110 KNKIFKYTPEVAG
+110 
-123 QEASW
+123 
-128 NLTASLDVQAG
+128 
-139 IVLRNLK
+139 
-146 ALGYKYK
+146 LGYMR
-153 GQDFVFS
+153 GLTS
-160 IDSTVENKALLMTYD
+160 LA
-175 NINILDAC
+175 
-183 FSMAKKWDCECWV
+183 
-196 TENIIHFGR
+196 
-205 CESGD
+205 
-210 AVDFEIGKNVQEMP
+210 
-224 QSESQSTYATRIYA
+224 QSENSDSVKFFTRLIPL
-238 FGSTKNIPSD
+238 GSTKNIDPSRYGFSRLQLPD
-248 YRPVDE
+248 RSQYMDRNTNYGLYEHVEEDAFAGIFPHYTG
-254 TVVLN
+254 TVTAVRSEEKAGDDGNKFTVYYFKDSGMQFDPN
-259 GVVQKRLML
+259 GNEIVGLVKHVSFQTGDLAGRDFEANYDSKTG
-268 PEGTPYIDAYP
+268 EWEIINTYP
-279 DMTTEEAIEQV
+279 D
-290 VIFDE
+290 
-295 VYPRRVGTMSDIT
+295 
-308 IKEYTDKVEN
+308 DK
-318 ADGTTTE
+318 TQ
-325 KKWNAYR
+325 
-332 FKDTGITFS
+332 I
-341 KDYILP
+341 P
-347 GKELKITFQSGK
+347 GGS
-359 LNGMEFAVTFDPEG
+359 
-373 KPEKLENGGWNPEA
+373 
-387 QLWEIVRNEDYGRPL
+387 
-402 PDGVLIPENGDTYI
+402 LIPAVGNEYI
-416 LSGWNPMKIAEM
+416 PWNFRMPVEYETQAE
-428 GLVAEAQ
+428 L
-435 LELKDKADKYVAKS
+435 DYKAAVDDYLAR
-449 KIDPSTYN
+449 
-457 CKMMSDVAYSEDGI
+457 YSEDVSKYGGDTDYI
-471 HNLYSIGQKVN
+471 YIDRNRIPLLPGQRVRLLSDKYFSASGGTRDTRMTKVVRKLDNLSIATIECTNQVGKGW
-482 LINKAYFENGRQS
+482 KS
-495 RIIGF
+495 RV
-500 EFNLDLPYDSPIYT
+500 DS
-514 VGETAAYSRIGE
+514 
-526 LEEKV
+526 
-531 ESLTLKGQTYTGSG
+531 SLTDLKYILDKQREQLSLDILKSWDG
-545 SSGVYVIRRNDSTPA
+545 RPA
-560 TDNNVFSALR
+560 TDYTVMSALR
-570 SLAMFL
+570 VLKEIAQKALSKTGNDRTEYSLEVGGSLTVDDILHAA
-576 RKDRADGTPFPITFG
+576 KA
-591 DWVKFGEFLT
+591 VKFGEFLT
-601 GISGGCIDKNGILE
+601 GISGGYIDKNGNLE
-615 MEEGIFRKRLFVPEI
+615 MEEGIFRKRVFVPEI

-728 GESMVLAQT
+728 GDAMVLAQT

-749 LIDTVGGNNCIT
+749 LIDTVNGNNCIT

-770 VEPAQEV
+770 VEPAQEM

-829 KKGEKYAYYD
+829 KNGEKYAYYD

-862 GNADWLKYAAKGES
+862 GNADWLKYAAKGD
-876 GKGIKSITE
+876 KGDVG
-885 EYYLSSS
+885 
-892 SATTTGGEWQT
+892 TG
-903 TSPAWKNGWYIW
+903 
-915 TRTRIVFT
+915 
-923 DGTSTTTNAICVT
+923 
-936 GSKGADGTSITNC
+936 ITNC

-1025 QDGRDGRDYEWI
+1025 QDGKDGKGYEWI
-1037 FKHTTENIA
+1037 FKHTTENVT
-1046 PATPAT
+1046 PPTPAT
-1052 SQADDY
+1052 SQVDDY

-1085 DGLWSAFSPA
+1085 DGVWSAFSPA

-1135 TTVGMWYGTKK
+1135 TTVGMWYGTQK

-1208 AGVRAGN
+1208 TGVRAGN

-1220 VLYRLVPSVSSV
+1220 ILYRLVPSVSSV

-1242 ASVSCTR
+1242 AGVSCTR

-1272 SEVEI
+1272 AEVEI
-1277 QNGTAISPKNFTTQ
+1277 QNGTSISPKNFTTQ
-1291 LQFVFYVGGQVV
+1291 LQFVYYVGGQVV

-1580 AAQQYMFVAMDMALI
+1580 AAQQFMFVAMDMALI
-1595 RKIRADEIYVDDLVV
+1595 RKIRADEILVDDLVV

-1623 CSIDGETGEVDI
+1623 CNIDGETGEVN
-1635 IGKVNAISGKI
+1635 VQGKI
-1646 GGFKISGT
+1646 TATAAFIKIHGFSSNEGYFYLNPNFGSDFGNGCPSKIGQSEYMLPSSAQCVGMKISL
-1654 SIVTA
+1654 II
-1659 EGAYDGGAGNN
+1659 YNN
-1670 SYSNSKFFLHADGYS
+1670 SSGSTYGYVSVVTSDGFNDMELVDRQYHYCNKAHITEPGVYEFIS
-1685 SAFLGFSAT
+1685 LGGVWIST
-1694 NKWVGIGLNCMPATS
+1694 NKNGISYSYAD
-1709 NMQVLGRFEDT
+1709 LGDHDYE
-1720 GTSSYTYNKAG
+1720 N
-1731 LYISIAGATTYDD
+1731 
-1744 SNIHG
+1744 
-1749 NSALYIPKGHI
+1749 P
-1760 TGFRRRFRRVS
+1760 
-1771 TSTTLT
+1771 
-1777 NMDSIVRLVN
+1777 VN
-1787 TAEITVTLPAGCED
+1787 
-1801 GQEIWLCS
+1801 
-1809 GNEKRVNV
+1809 
-1817 TAASG
+1817 
-1822 DTITG
+1822 
-1827 SGGSFASNRWH
+1827 
-1838 IYIYDA
+1838 
-1844 HNRDWVY
+1844 
-1851 GYTNW
+1851 
-1856 N
+1856 

>member
-1 MNVSAQ
+1 MELKIYNRSGELKLTVSTSSSSTWNQ
-7 NWALFFLSPN
+7 
-17 FEDVEQID
+17 E
-25 IKDISGAILLTTL
+25 
-38 PNEGCKRKFT
+38 
-48 LMKEDYITLKFSL
+48 LMKEYSVSVSFTHPSYVMLDVEDYVLLEGVKFSIKK
-61 ESPIFFKLGSY
+61 EYKPRQKDTQTYSYSVKFYAPIHDAEQVKYLHLTDGAYNPQFSLDGGPR
-72 VECDFGLFEVCDLQ
+72 EHLQ
-86 KPVFNTDNA
+86 KWVENMNRIYGREVWSIGDVVVADNRTIEYNNVTCWDAATMIAEAFGTEWWTDGFTFNLSRCEHGEPV
-95 GYDYELQLDAHYWKW
+95 E
-110 KNKIFKYTPEVAG
+110 
-123 QEASW
+123 
-128 NLTASLDVQAG
+128 
-139 IVLRNLK
+139 
-146 ALGYKYK
+146 LGYMR
-153 GQDFVFS
+153 GLTS
-160 IDSTVENKALLMTYD
+160 LA
-175 NINILDAC
+175 
-183 FSMAKKWDCECWV
+183 
-196 TENIIHFGR
+196 
-205 CESGD
+205 
-210 AVDFEIGKNVQEMP
+210 
-224 QSESQSTYATRIYA
+224 QSENSDSVKFFTRLIPL
-238 FGSTKNIPSD
+238 GSTKNIDPSRYGFSRLQLPD
-248 YRPVDE
+248 RSKYVDRNTNYGLYE
-254 TVVLN
+254 HVEEDAFAGIFPHYTGTVTAVRSEEKAGDDGNKFTVYYFKDSGMQFDPN
-259 GVVQKRLML
+259 GNEIAGLVKHVSFQTGNLAGRDFEANYDSKTG
-268 PEGTPYIDAYP
+268 EWEIINTYP
-279 DMTTEEAIEQV
+279 D
-290 VIFDE
+290 
-295 VYPRRVGTMSDIT
+295 
-308 IKEYTDKVEN
+308 DK
-318 ADGTTTE
+318 TQ
-325 KKWNAYR
+325 
-332 FKDTGITFS
+332 I
-341 KDYILP
+341 P
-347 GKELKITFQSGK
+347 GGS
-359 LNGMEFAVTFDPEG
+359 
-373 KPEKLENGGWNPEA
+373 
-387 QLWEIVRNEDYGRPL
+387 
-402 PDGVLIPENGDTYI
+402 LIPAVGNEYI
-416 LSGWNPMKIAEM
+416 AWNFRMPVEYETQAE
-428 GLVAEAQ
+428 L
-435 LELKDKADKYVAKS
+435 DYKAAVDDYLAR
-449 KIDPSTYN
+449 
-457 CKMMSDVAYSEDGI
+457 YSEDVSKYGGDTDYI
-471 HNLYSIGQKVN
+471 YIDRNRIPLLPGQRVRLLSDKYFSASGGTRDTRMTKVVRKLDNLSIATIECTDQVGKGW
-482 LINKAYFENGRQS
+482 KS
-495 RIIGF
+495 RV
-500 EFNLDLPYDSPIYT
+500 DS
-514 VGETAAYSRIGE
+514 
-526 LEEKV
+526 
-531 ESLTLKGQTYTGSG
+531 SLTDLKYILDKQREQLSLDILKSWDG
-545 SSGVYVIRRNDSTPA
+545 RPA
-560 TDNNVFSALR
+560 TDYMVMSALR
-570 SLAMFL
+570 VLKEIAQKALSKTGNDRTEYSLEVGGSLTVDDILHAA
-576 RKDRADGTPFPITFG
+576 KA
-591 DWVKFGEFLT
+591 VKFGEFLT
-601 GISGGCIDKNGILE
+601 GISGGYIDKDGKME
-615 MEEGIFRKRLFVPEI
+615 MEEGIFRKRVFVPEI

-654 WSDNGDGSYTIT
+654 WTDNGDGSYTIT

-690 NAEGKLQG
+690 NAEDKLQG

-749 LIDTVGGNNCIT
+749 LIDTVNGNNCIT

-770 VEPAQEV
+770 PEPAQEM

-839 EVTHN
+839 EVTHD

-876 GKGIKSITE
+876 GKGIKSTDVEYAISVSNVIAPVDGWQTTSPEWEAGKYIWSRTKIVYSDGEVKYTQAACISGGQGADGKGIKSITE

-903 TSPAWKNGWYIW
+903 DSPAWKNGWYIW

-963 TKMAGRVFLC
+963 TRMAGRVFLC
-973 VAPDGTDNPPMWTQT
+973 VAPGGTDNPPMWTQT

-1037 FKHTTENIA
+1037 FKHTTENVT
-1046 PATPAT
+1046 PPTPAT
-1052 SQADDY
+1052 LQVDDY

-1085 DGLWSAFSPA
+1085 DGVWSAFSPA

-1135 TTVGMWYGTKK
+1135 TTVGMWYGTQK

-1208 AGVRAGN
+1208 TGVRAGN

-1220 VLYRLVPSVSSV
+1220 ILYRLVPSVSSV

-1242 ASVSCTR
+1242 AGVSCTR
-1249 TKSVGGSTSITTD
+1249 TKSVGGSTAVTTD

-1355 LSKVETSN
+1355 LSKVDTSN

-1401 QLTSDGSMVYLIST
+1401 QLTSDGGMVYLIST

-1451 LAARGYSNGIW
+1451 LTARGYSNGIW

-1503 IAEMSVGV
+1503 IAEISVGV
-1511 SYDGSSGRD
+1511 SYDGASGRD

-1580 AAQQYMFVAMDMALI
+1580 AAQQFMFVAMDMALI
-1595 RKIRADEIYVDDLVV
+1595 RKIRADEILVDDLVV

-1623 CSIDGETGEVDI
+1623 CNIDGETGEVN
-1635 IGKVNAISGKI
+1635 VQGKI
-1646 GGFKISGT
+1646 TATAAFIKIHGFSSNEGYFYLNPNFGSDFGNGRPSRIGQSEYMLPSSAQCVGMKISL
-1654 SIVTA
+1654 II
-1659 EGAYDGGAGNN
+1659 YNN
-1670 SYSNSKFFLHADGYS
+1670 SSGSTYGYVSVVTSDGFNDMELVDGQYHYCNKAHITEPGVYEFIS
-1685 SAFLGFSAT
+1685 LGGVWIST
-1694 NKWVGIGLNCMPATS
+1694 NKNGISYSYAD
-1709 NMQVLGRFEDT
+1709 LGDHDYE
-1720 GTSSYTYNKAG
+1720 N
-1731 LYISIAGATTYDD
+1731 
-1744 SNIHG
+1744 
-1749 NSALYIPKGHI
+1749 P
-1760 TGFRRRFRRVS
+1760 
-1771 TSTTLT
+1771 
-1777 NMDSIVRLVN
+1777 VN
-1787 TAEITVTLPAGCED
+1787 
-1801 GQEIWLCS
+1801 
-1809 GNEKRVNV
+1809 
-1817 TAASG
+1817 
-1822 DTITG
+1822 
-1827 SGGSFASNRWH
+1827 
-1838 IYIYDA
+1838 
-1844 HNRDWVY
+1844 
-1851 GYTNW
+1851 
-1856 N
+1856 

>member
-1 MNVSAQ
+1 MSAQ

-224 QSESQSTYATRIYA
+224 RSESRSTYATRIYA

-290 VIFDE
+290 VIFDD

-308 IKEYTDKVEN
+308 IKEYTDKIEN

-373 KPEKLENGGWNPEA
+373 KPEKLGNGGWNPEA

-402 PDGVLIPENGDTYI
+402 PDGALIPENGDTYI
-416 LSGWNPMKIAEM
+416 LSGWNSMKITEM

-576 RKDRADGTPFPITFG
+576 RKDQADGTPFPITFG
-591 DWVKFGEFLT
+591 DWVKFGEFIT

-615 MEEGIFRKRLFVPEI
+615 MEEGIFRKRVFVPEI

-690 NAEGKLQG
+690 SPEGKLQG

-749 LIDTVGGNNCIT
+749 LIDTVNGNNCIT

-770 VEPAQEV
+770 VEPAQEM

-876 GKGIKSITE
+876 GKGIKSTNVEYAISVSNVIAPVDGWQTTSPEWEAGKYIWSRTKIVYSDDEVKYTQAACISGGQGADGKGIKSITE

-903 TSPAWKNGWYIW
+903 DSPAWKNGWYIW

-923 DGTSTTTNAICVT
+923 DDTSTTTNAICVT

-949 GDWQTGKHIPYMGI
+949 GEWETGKHIPYMGI

-1037 FKHTTENIA
+1037 FKHTAENIA

-1052 SQADDY
+1052 SQVDDY

-1085 DGLWSAFSPA
+1085 DGVWSAFSPA

-1110 ADFDNEMESI
+1110 ADFDNEMESV

-1129 AQSVLK
+1129 SQSVLN

-1220 VLYRLVPSVSSV
+1220 ILYRLVPSVSSV

-1249 TKSVGGSTSITTD
+1249 TKSVGGTTSITTD

-1291 LQFVFYVGGQVV
+1291 LQFVFYVGGQIV

-1310 VVDGT
+1310 VVDGN

-1355 LSKVETSN
+1355 LSKVDTSN

-1401 QLTSDGSMVYLIST
+1401 QLTSDGGMVYLIST

-1451 LAARGYSNGIW
+1451 LTARGYSNGIW

-1503 IAEMSVGV
+1503 IAEISVGV
-1511 SYDGSSGRD
+1511 SYDGASGRD

-1580 AAQQYMFVAMDMALI
+1580 AAQQFMFVAMDMALA
-1595 RKIRADEIYVDDLVV
+1595 RKIRADEILVDDLVV

-1623 CSIDGETGEVDI
+1623 CSIDGETGEVN
-1635 IGKVNAISGKI
+1635 VQGKI
-1646 GGFKISGT
+1646 TATAAFIKIHGFSSNEGYFYLNPNFGSDFGNGRPSRIGQSEYMLPSSAQCVGMKISL
-1654 SIVTA
+1654 II
-1659 EGAYDGGAGNN
+1659 YNN
-1670 SYSNSKFFLHADGYS
+1670 SSGSTYGYVSVVTSDGFNDMELVDGQYHYCNKAHITEPGVYEFIS
-1685 SAFLGFSAT
+1685 LGGVWIST
-1694 NKWVGIGLNCMPATS
+1694 NKNGISYSYAD
-1709 NMQVLGRFEDT
+1709 LGDHDYE
-1720 GTSSYTYNKAG
+1720 N
-1731 LYISIAGATTYDD
+1731 
-1744 SNIHG
+1744 
-1749 NSALYIPKGHI
+1749 P
-1760 TGFRRRFRRVS
+1760 
-1771 TSTTLT
+1771 
-1777 NMDSIVRLVN
+1777 VN
-1787 TAEITVTLPAGCED
+1787 
-1801 GQEIWLCS
+1801 
-1809 GNEKRVNV
+1809 
-1817 TAASG
+1817 
-1822 DTITG
+1822 
-1827 SGGSFASNRWH
+1827 
-1838 IYIYDA
+1838 
-1844 HNRDWVY
+1844 
-1851 GYTNW
+1851 
-1856 N
+1856 

>member
-1 MNVSAQ
+1 MELKIYNRSGELKLTVST
-7 NWALFFLSPN
+7 S
-17 FEDVEQID
+17 
-25 IKDISGAILLTTL
+25 SSTTW
-38 PNEGCKRKFT
+38 NQE
-48 LMKEDYITLKFSL
+48 LMKEYSVSASFTHPSYVMLDVEDYVLLEGVKFSIKK
-61 ESPIFFKLGSY
+61 EYKPRQKDTQTYSYSVKFYAPIHDAEQVKYLHLTDGAYNPQFSLDGGPR
-72 VECDFGLFEVCDLQ
+72 EHLQ
-86 KPVFNTDNA
+86 KWVENMNRIYGREVWRIGDVVVADNRTIEYNNVTCWDAATMIAEAFGTEWWTDGFTFNLSRCEHGEPV
-95 GYDYELQLDAHYWKW
+95 E
-110 KNKIFKYTPEVAG
+110 
-123 QEASW
+123 
-128 NLTASLDVQAG
+128 
-139 IVLRNLK
+139 
-146 ALGYKYK
+146 LGYMR
-153 GQDFVFS
+153 GLTS
-160 IDSTVENKALLMTYD
+160 LA
-175 NINILDAC
+175 
-183 FSMAKKWDCECWV
+183 
-196 TENIIHFGR
+196 
-205 CESGD
+205 
-210 AVDFEIGKNVQEMP
+210 
-224 QSESQSTYATRIYA
+224 QSENSDSVKFFTRLIPL
-238 FGSTKNIPSD
+238 GSTKNIDPSRYGFSRLQLPD
-248 YRPVDE
+248 RSQYMDRNTNYGLYEHVEEDAFAGIFPHYTG
-254 TVVLN
+254 TVTAVRSEEKAGDDGNKFTVYYFKDSGMQFDPN
-259 GVVQKRLML
+259 GNEIVGLVKHVSFQTGDLAGRDFEANYDSKTG
-268 PEGTPYIDAYP
+268 EWEIINTYP
-279 DMTTEEAIEQV
+279 D
-290 VIFDE
+290 
-295 VYPRRVGTMSDIT
+295 
-308 IKEYTDKVEN
+308 DK
-318 ADGTTTE
+318 TQ
-325 KKWNAYR
+325 
-332 FKDTGITFS
+332 I
-341 KDYILP
+341 P
-347 GKELKITFQSGK
+347 GGS
-359 LNGMEFAVTFDPEG
+359 
-373 KPEKLENGGWNPEA
+373 
-387 QLWEIVRNEDYGRPL
+387 
-402 PDGVLIPENGDTYI
+402 LIPAVGNEYI
-416 LSGWNPMKIAEM
+416 PWNFRMPVEYETQAE
-428 GLVAEAQ
+428 L
-435 LELKDKADKYVAKS
+435 DYKAAVDDYLAR
-449 KIDPSTYN
+449 
-457 CKMMSDVAYSEDGI
+457 YSEDVSKYGGDTDYI
-471 HNLYSIGQKVN
+471 YIDRNRIPLLPGQRVRLLSDKYFSASGGTRDTRMTKVVRKLDNLSIATIECTNQVGKGW
-482 LINKAYFENGRQS
+482 KS
-495 RIIGF
+495 RV
-500 EFNLDLPYDSPIYT
+500 DS
-514 VGETAAYSRIGE
+514 
-526 LEEKV
+526 
-531 ESLTLKGQTYTGSG
+531 SLTDLKYILDKQREQLSLDILKSWDG
-545 SSGVYVIRRNDSTPA
+545 RPA
-560 TDNNVFSALR
+560 TDYTVMSALR
-570 SLAMFL
+570 VLKEIAQKALSKTGNDRTEYSLEVGGSLTVDDILHAA
-576 RKDRADGTPFPITFG
+576 KA
-591 DWVKFGEFLT
+591 VKFGEFLT
-601 GISGGCIDKNGILE
+601 GISGGYIDKNGNLE
-615 MEEGIFRKRLFVPEI
+615 MEEGIFRKRVFVPEI

-654 WSDNGDGSYTIT
+654 WTDNGDGSYTIT

-728 GESMVLAQT
+728 GDAMVLAQT

-749 LIDTVGGNNCIT
+749 FIDTVGGNNCIT

-770 VEPAQEV
+770 VEPAQEM

-876 GKGIKSITE
+876 GKGIKSTDVEYAISVSNVIAPVDGWQTTSPEWEAGKYIWSRTKIVYSDGEVKYTQAACISGGQGADGKGIKSITE

-903 TSPAWKNGWYIW
+903 DSPAWKNGWYIW

-949 GDWQTGKHIPYMGI
+949 GEWETGKHIPYMGI

-1052 SQADDY
+1052 SQVDDY

-1085 DGLWSAFSPA
+1085 DGVWSAFSPA

-1129 AQSVLK
+1129 SQSVLN

-1220 VLYRLVPSVSSV
+1220 ILYRLVPSVSSV

-1249 TKSVGGSTSITTD
+1249 TKSVGGSTAVTTD
-1262 GVLKYSKDGG
+1262 GVLKYSKDDG
-1272 SEVEI
+1272 SEIEI
-1277 QNGTAISPKNFTTQ
+1277 QNGTSISPKNFTKQ

-1310 VVDGT
+1310 VVDGN

-1355 LSKVETSN
+1355 LSKVDTSN

-1401 QLTSDGSMVYLIST
+1401 QLTSDGGMVYLIST

-1462 SAIAGP
+1462 SSIAGP

-1580 AAQQYMFVAMDMALI
+1580 AAQQFMFVAMDMALA
-1595 RKIRADEIYVDDLVV
+1595 RKIRADEILVDDLVV
-1610 QNVLARDKNGNVT
+1610 QNVLARDKTGKAMCQIDGENGGIGFLAGGNIRWNTNGNVFQDASIFRKLKLLESKSDSYEYYLDFNT
-1623 CSIDGETGEVDI
+1623 GLNFEISRIYSLPTQEETIYLPNAADYEGGECMLYNGGIYTRLTAPASIKVAGGGSFIIDGEYYSKIVVPSLSLAQFKAVATYSDGVKD
-1635 IGKVNAISGKI
+1635 GVKWVLISGK
-1646 GGFKISGT
+1646 
-1654 SIVTA
+1654 A
-1659 EGAYDGGAGNN
+1659 E
-1670 SYSNSKFFLHADGYS
+1670 SR
-1685 SAFLGFSAT
+1685 T
-1694 NKWVGIGLNCMPATS
+1694 
-1709 NMQVLGRFEDT
+1709 
-1720 GTSSYTYNKAG
+1720 
-1731 LYISIAGATTYDD
+1731 
-1744 SNIHG
+1744 
-1749 NSALYIPKGHI
+1749 
-1760 TGFRRRFRRVS
+1760 
-1771 TSTTLT
+1771 
-1777 NMDSIVRLVN
+1777 
-1787 TAEITVTLPAGCED
+1787 
-1801 GQEIWLCS
+1801 
-1809 GNEKRVNV
+1809 
-1817 TAASG
+1817 
-1822 DTITG
+1822 
-1827 SGGSFASNRWH
+1827 
-1838 IYIYDA
+1838 
-1844 HNRDWVY
+1844 
-1851 GYTNW
+1851 
-1856 N
+1856 

>member
-1 MNVSAQ
+1 MKEITIISRTIPAKPRSANYPISSPPSGGGGTVSV
-7 NWALFFLSPN
+7 SPG
-17 FEDVEQID
+17 EGAGID
-25 IKDISGAILLTTL
+25 IIKTG
-38 PNEGCKRKFT
+38 
-48 LMKEDYITLKFSL
+48 
-61 ESPIFFKLGSY
+61 
-72 VECDFGLFEVCDLQ
+72 
-86 KPVFNTDNA
+86 
-95 GYDYELQLDAHYWKW
+95 
-110 KNKIFKYTPEVAG
+110 
-123 QEASW
+123 
-128 NLTASLDVQAG
+128 
-139 IVLRNLK
+139 
-146 ALGYKYK
+146 
-153 GQDFVFS
+153 
-160 IDSTVENKALLMTYD
+160 DSTAFSDTNVLSSLRANDEF
-175 NINILDAC
+175 INR
-183 FSMAKKWDCECWV
+183 KKDSSV
-196 TENIIHFGR
+196 T
-205 CESGD
+205 
-210 AVDFEIGKNVQEMP
+210 AVVDYLKGLKINGVP
-224 QSESQSTYATRIYA
+224 VTRI
-238 FGSTKNIPSD
+238 
-248 YRPVDE
+248 
-254 TVVLN
+254 LN
-259 GVVQKRLML
+259 K
-268 PEGTPYIDAYP
+268 D
-279 DMTTEEAIEQV
+279 TEEGE
-290 VIFDE
+290 F
-295 VYPRRVGTMSDIT
+295 SD
-308 IKEYTDKVEN
+308 TD
-318 ADGTTTE
+318 
-325 KKWNAYR
+325 
-332 FKDTGITFS
+332 I
-341 KDYILP
+341 
-347 GKELKITFQSGK
+347 
-359 LNGMEFAVTFDPEG
+359 M
-373 KPEKLENGGWNPEA
+373 
-387 QLWEIVRNEDYGRPL
+387 
-402 PDGVLIPENGDTYI
+402 
-416 LSGWNPMKIAEM
+416 
-428 GLVAEAQ
+428 
-435 LELKDKADKYVAKS
+435 
-449 KIDPSTYN
+449 
-457 CKMMSDVAYSEDGI
+457 
-471 HNLYSIGQKVN
+471 
-482 LINKAYFENGRQS
+482 
-495 RIIGF
+495 
-500 EFNLDLPYDSPIYT
+500 
-514 VGETAAYSRIGE
+514 
-526 LEEKV
+526 
-531 ESLTLKGQTYTGSG
+531 
-545 SSGVYVIRRNDSTPA
+545 
-560 TDNNVFSALR
+560 SALR
-570 SLAMFL
+570 VIAEIAAHDEELKKMFL

-728 GESMVLAQT
+728 GDAMVLAQT

-770 VEPAQEV
+770 VEPAQEM

-876 GKGIKSITE
+876 GKGIKSTDVEYAISVSNVIAPVDGWQTTSPKWEAGKYIWSRTKIVYSDGEVKYTQAACISGGQGADGKGIKSITE

-915 TRTRIVFT
+915 TRTKIVFT
-923 DGTSTTTNAICVT
+923 DDTSTTTNAICVT

-973 VAPDGTDNPPMWTQT
+973 IASGGTDNPPMWTQT

-1025 QDGRDGRDYEWI
+1025 QDGKDGKGYEWI
-1037 FKHTTENIA
+1037 FKHTTENIT
-1046 PATPAT
+1046 PSTPAT
-1052 SQADDY
+1052 SQVDDY

-1085 DGLWSAFSPA
+1085 DGVWSAFSPA

-1197 TDISRELVFTI
+1197 TDISRELVFTVT
-1208 AGVRAGN
+1208 GVRAGN

-1232 SKRKDGTYSV
+1232 SKQKDGTYSV
-1242 ASVSCTR
+1242 AGVSCTR

-1277 QNGTAISPKNFTTQ
+1277 QNGTSISPKNFTTQ

-1341 YKKLTICTMGSRSW
+1341 YKKLTICTMGGRSW
-1355 LSKVETSN
+1355 LSKVDTSN

-1401 QLTSDGSMVYLIST
+1401 QLTQDGGMVYLIST

-1421 SNAGSLVPSAFRV
+1421 SSAGSLVPSAFRV

-1503 IAEMSVGV
+1503 IAEISVGV
-1511 SYDGSSGRD
+1511 SYDGASGRD

-1610 QNVLARDKNGNVT
+1610 QNVLARDKTGKVM
-1623 CSIDGETGEVDI
+1623 CQIDGENGGIGFLAGGNIQWDAKGNVFQDASIFRKLKLLEPKSDSYEYYLDFNTGLNFEISRIFSLPTQEETIYLPNAAEYEGGECMLYNGAVYTRLGGPASIKVAGGGSFIIDGEYYSKIVVPSLSIAQFKAVATYSDSVKDEV
-1635 IGKVNAISGKI
+1635 KWVLISGK
-1646 GGFKISGT
+1646 
-1654 SIVTA
+1654 A
-1659 EGAYDGGAGNN
+1659 E
-1670 SYSNSKFFLHADGYS
+1670 SK
-1685 SAFLGFSAT
+1685 T
-1694 NKWVGIGLNCMPATS
+1694 
-1709 NMQVLGRFEDT
+1709 
-1720 GTSSYTYNKAG
+1720 
-1731 LYISIAGATTYDD
+1731 
-1744 SNIHG
+1744 
-1749 NSALYIPKGHI
+1749 
-1760 TGFRRRFRRVS
+1760 
-1771 TSTTLT
+1771 
-1777 NMDSIVRLVN
+1777 
-1787 TAEITVTLPAGCED
+1787 
-1801 GQEIWLCS
+1801 
-1809 GNEKRVNV
+1809 
-1817 TAASG
+1817 
-1822 DTITG
+1822 
-1827 SGGSFASNRWH
+1827 
-1838 IYIYDA
+1838 
-1844 HNRDWVY
+1844 
-1851 GYTNW
+1851 
-1856 N
+1856 

>member
-1 MNVSAQ
+1 MSAQ

-224 QSESQSTYATRIYA
+224 RSESRSTYATRIYA

-290 VIFDE
+290 VIFDD

-308 IKEYTDKVEN
+308 IKEYTDKIEN

-359 LNGMEFAVTFDPEG
+359 WNGMEFAVTFDPEG
-373 KPEKLENGGWNPEA
+373 KPEKLGNGGWNPEA

-402 PDGVLIPENGDTYI
+402 PDGALIPENGDTYI
-416 LSGWNPMKIAEM
+416 LSGWNSMKITEM

-576 RKDRADGTPFPITFG
+576 RKDQADGTPFPITFG
-591 DWVKFGEFLT
+591 DWVKFGEFIT

-615 MEEGIFRKRLFVPEI
+615 MEEGIFRKRVFVPEI

-690 NAEGKLQG
+690 SPEGKLQG

-749 LIDTVGGNNCIT
+749 LIDTVNGNNCIT

-770 VEPAQEV
+770 VEPAQEM

-876 GKGIKSITE
+876 GKGIKSTDVEYAISVSNVIAPVDGWQTTSPEWEAGKYIWSRTKIVYSDDEVKYTQAACISGGQGADGKGIKSITE

-903 TSPAWKNGWYIW
+903 DSPAWKNGWYIW

-923 DGTSTTTNAICVT
+923 DDTSTTTNAICVT

-949 GDWQTGKHIPYMGI
+949 GEWETGKHIPYMGI

-1037 FKHTTENIA
+1037 FKHTAENIA

-1052 SQADDY
+1052 SQVDDY

-1085 DGLWSAFSPA
+1085 DGVWSAFSPA

-1110 ADFDNEMESI
+1110 ADFDNEMESV

-1129 AQSVLK
+1129 SQSVLN

-1220 VLYRLVPSVSSV
+1220 ILYRLVPSVSSV

-1249 TKSVGGSTSITTD
+1249 TKSVGGTTSITTD

-1310 VVDGT
+1310 VVDGN

-1355 LSKVETSN
+1355 LSKVDTSN

-1401 QLTSDGSMVYLIST
+1401 QLTSDGGMVYLIST

-1451 LAARGYSNGIW
+1451 LTARGYSNGIW

-1503 IAEMSVGV
+1503 IAEISVGV
-1511 SYDGSSGRD
+1511 SYDGASGRD

-1580 AAQQYMFVAMDMALI
+1580 AAQQFMFVAMDMALA
-1595 RKIRADEIYVDDLVV
+1595 RKIRADEILVDDLVV

-1623 CSIDGETGEVDI
+1623 CSIDGETGEVN
-1635 IGKVNAISGKI
+1635 VQGKI
-1646 GGFKISGT
+1646 TATAAFIKIHGFSSNEGYFYLNPNFGSDFGNGRPSRIGQSEYMLPSSAQCVGMKISL
-1654 SIVTA
+1654 II
-1659 EGAYDGGAGNN
+1659 YNN
-1670 SYSNSKFFLHADGYS
+1670 SSGSTYGYVSVVTSDGFNDMELVDGQYHYCNKAHITEPGVYEFIS
-1685 SAFLGFSAT
+1685 LGGVWIST
-1694 NKWVGIGLNCMPATS
+1694 NKNGISYSYAD
-1709 NMQVLGRFEDT
+1709 LGDHDYE
-1720 GTSSYTYNKAG
+1720 N
-1731 LYISIAGATTYDD
+1731 
-1744 SNIHG
+1744 
-1749 NSALYIPKGHI
+1749 P
-1760 TGFRRRFRRVS
+1760 
-1771 TSTTLT
+1771 
-1777 NMDSIVRLVN
+1777 VN
-1787 TAEITVTLPAGCED
+1787 
-1801 GQEIWLCS
+1801 
-1809 GNEKRVNV
+1809 
-1817 TAASG
+1817 
-1822 DTITG
+1822 
-1827 SGGSFASNRWH
+1827 
-1838 IYIYDA
+1838 
-1844 HNRDWVY
+1844 
-1851 GYTNW
+1851 
-1856 N
+1856 

>member
-1 MNVSAQ
+1 MELKIYNRSGELKLTVST
-7 NWALFFLSPN
+7 S
-17 FEDVEQID
+17 
-25 IKDISGAILLTTL
+25 SSTTW
-38 PNEGCKRKFT
+38 NQE
-48 LMKEDYITLKFSL
+48 LMKEYSVSASFTHPSYVMLDVEDYVLLEGVKFSIKK
-61 ESPIFFKLGSY
+61 EYKPRQKDTQTYSYSVKFYAPIHDAEQVKYLHLTDGAYNPQFSLDGGPR
-72 VECDFGLFEVCDLQ
+72 EHLQ
-86 KPVFNTDNA
+86 KWVENMNRIYGREVWRIGDVVVADNRTIEYNNVTCWDAATMIAEAFGTEWWTDGFTFNLSRCEHGEPV
-95 GYDYELQLDAHYWKW
+95 E
-110 KNKIFKYTPEVAG
+110 
-123 QEASW
+123 
-128 NLTASLDVQAG
+128 
-139 IVLRNLK
+139 
-146 ALGYKYK
+146 LGYMR
-153 GQDFVFS
+153 GLTS
-160 IDSTVENKALLMTYD
+160 LA
-175 NINILDAC
+175 
-183 FSMAKKWDCECWV
+183 
-196 TENIIHFGR
+196 
-205 CESGD
+205 
-210 AVDFEIGKNVQEMP
+210 
-224 QSESQSTYATRIYA
+224 QSENSDSVKFFTRLIPL
-238 FGSTKNIPSD
+238 GSTKNIDPSRYGFSRLQLPD
-248 YRPVDE
+248 RSQYMDRNTNYGLYEHVEEDAFAGIFPHYTG
-254 TVVLN
+254 TVTAVRSEEKAGDDGNKFTVYYFKDSGMQFDPN
-259 GVVQKRLML
+259 GNEIVGLVKHVSFQTGDLAGRDFEANYDSKTG
-268 PEGTPYIDAYP
+268 EWEIINTYP
-279 DMTTEEAIEQV
+279 D
-290 VIFDE
+290 
-295 VYPRRVGTMSDIT
+295 
-308 IKEYTDKVEN
+308 DK
-318 ADGTTTE
+318 TQ
-325 KKWNAYR
+325 
-332 FKDTGITFS
+332 I
-341 KDYILP
+341 P
-347 GKELKITFQSGK
+347 GGS
-359 LNGMEFAVTFDPEG
+359 
-373 KPEKLENGGWNPEA
+373 
-387 QLWEIVRNEDYGRPL
+387 
-402 PDGVLIPENGDTYI
+402 LIPAVGNEYI
-416 LSGWNPMKIAEM
+416 PWNFRMPVEYETQAE
-428 GLVAEAQ
+428 L
-435 LELKDKADKYVAKS
+435 DYKAAVDDYLAR
-449 KIDPSTYN
+449 
-457 CKMMSDVAYSEDGI
+457 YSEDVSKYGGDTDYI
-471 HNLYSIGQKVN
+471 YIDRNRIPLLPGQRVRLLSDKYFSASGGTRDTRMTKVVRKLDNLSIATIECTNQVGKGW
-482 LINKAYFENGRQS
+482 KS
-495 RIIGF
+495 RV
-500 EFNLDLPYDSPIYT
+500 DS
-514 VGETAAYSRIGE
+514 
-526 LEEKV
+526 
-531 ESLTLKGQTYTGSG
+531 SLTDLKYILDKQREQLSLDILKSWDG
-545 SSGVYVIRRNDSTPA
+545 RPA
-560 TDNNVFSALR
+560 TDYTVMSALR
-570 SLAMFL
+570 VLKEIAQKALSKTGNDRTEYSLEVGGSLTVDDILHAA
-576 RKDRADGTPFPITFG
+576 KA
-591 DWVKFGEFLT
+591 VKFGEFLT
-601 GISGGCIDKNGILE
+601 GISGGYIDKNGNLE
-615 MEEGIFRKRLFVPEI
+615 MEEGIFRKRVFVPEI

-654 WSDNGDGSYTIT
+654 WTDNGDGSYTIT

-728 GESMVLAQT
+728 GDAMVLAQT

-749 LIDTVGGNNCIT
+749 FIDTVGGNNCIT

-770 VEPAQEV
+770 VEPAQEM

-839 EVTHN
+839 EVTHD

-862 GNADWLKYAAKGES
+862 GNANWLKYAAKGES
-876 GKGIKSITE
+876 GKGIKSTDVEYAISVSNVIAPVDGWQTTSPEWEAGKYIWSRTKIVYSDGEVKYTQAACISGGQGADGKGIKSITE

-903 TSPAWKNGWYIW
+903 DSPAWKNGWYIW

-949 GDWQTGKHIPYMGI
+949 GEWETGKHIPYMGI

-1052 SQADDY
+1052 SQVDDY

-1085 DGLWSAFSPA
+1085 DGVWSAFSPA

-1129 AQSVLK
+1129 SQSVLN

-1220 VLYRLVPSVSSV
+1220 ILYRLVPSVSSV

-1249 TKSVGGSTSITTD
+1249 TKSVGGSTAVTTD
-1262 GVLKYSKDGG
+1262 GVLKYSKDDG
-1272 SEVEI
+1272 SEIEI
-1277 QNGTAISPKNFTTQ
+1277 QNGTSISPKNFTKQ

-1310 VVDGT
+1310 VVDGN

-1355 LSKVETSN
+1355 LSKVDTSN

-1401 QLTSDGSMVYLIST
+1401 QLTSDGGMVYLIST

-1462 SAIAGP
+1462 SSIAGP

-1580 AAQQYMFVAMDMALI
+1580 AAQQFMFVAMDMALA
-1595 RKIRADEIYVDDLVV
+1595 RKIRADEILVDDLVV
-1610 QNVLARDKNGNVT
+1610 QNVLARDKTGKAMCQIDGENGGIGFLAGGNIRWDTNGNVFQDASIFRKLKLLESKSDSYEYYLDFNT
-1623 CSIDGETGEVDI
+1623 GLNFEISRIYSLPTQEETIYLPNAADYEGGECMLYNGGIYTRLTAPASIKVAGGGSFIIDGEYYSKIVVPSLSLAQFKAVATYSDGVKD
-1635 IGKVNAISGKI
+1635 GVKWVLISGK
-1646 GGFKISGT
+1646 
-1654 SIVTA
+1654 A
-1659 EGAYDGGAGNN
+1659 E
-1670 SYSNSKFFLHADGYS
+1670 SR
-1685 SAFLGFSAT
+1685 T
-1694 NKWVGIGLNCMPATS
+1694 
-1709 NMQVLGRFEDT
+1709 
-1720 GTSSYTYNKAG
+1720 
-1731 LYISIAGATTYDD
+1731 
-1744 SNIHG
+1744 
-1749 NSALYIPKGHI
+1749 
-1760 TGFRRRFRRVS
+1760 
-1771 TSTTLT
+1771 
-1777 NMDSIVRLVN
+1777 
-1787 TAEITVTLPAGCED
+1787 
-1801 GQEIWLCS
+1801 
-1809 GNEKRVNV
+1809 
-1817 TAASG
+1817 
-1822 DTITG
+1822 
-1827 SGGSFASNRWH
+1827 
-1838 IYIYDA
+1838 
-1844 HNRDWVY
+1844 
-1851 GYTNW
+1851 
-1856 N
+1856 

>member
-1 MNVSAQ
+1 MELKIYNRSGELKLTVSTSSSSTWNQ
-7 NWALFFLSPN
+7 
-17 FEDVEQID
+17 E
-25 IKDISGAILLTTL
+25 
-38 PNEGCKRKFT
+38 
-48 LMKEDYITLKFSL
+48 LMKEYSVSVSFTHPSYVMLDVEDYVLLEGVKFSIKK
-61 ESPIFFKLGSY
+61 EYKPRQKDTQTYSYSVKFYAPIHDAEQVKYLHLTDGAYNPQFSLDGGPR
-72 VECDFGLFEVCDLQ
+72 EHLQ
-86 KPVFNTDNA
+86 KWVENMNRIYGREVWSIGDVVVADNRTIEYNNVTCWDAATMIAEAFGTEWWTDGFTFNLSRCEHGEPV
-95 GYDYELQLDAHYWKW
+95 E
-110 KNKIFKYTPEVAG
+110 
-123 QEASW
+123 
-128 NLTASLDVQAG
+128 
-139 IVLRNLK
+139 
-146 ALGYKYK
+146 LGYMR
-153 GQDFVFS
+153 GLTS
-160 IDSTVENKALLMTYD
+160 LA
-175 NINILDAC
+175 
-183 FSMAKKWDCECWV
+183 
-196 TENIIHFGR
+196 
-205 CESGD
+205 
-210 AVDFEIGKNVQEMP
+210 
-224 QSESQSTYATRIYA
+224 QSENSDSVKFFTRLIPL
-238 FGSTKNIPSD
+238 GSTKNIDPSRYGFSRLQLPD
-248 YRPVDE
+248 RSKYVDRNTNYGLYE
-254 TVVLN
+254 HVEEDAFAGIFPHYTGTVTAVRSEEKAGDDGNKFTVYYFKDSGMQFDPN
-259 GVVQKRLML
+259 GNEIAGLVKHVSFQTGNLAGRDFEANYDSKTG
-268 PEGTPYIDAYP
+268 EWEIINTYP
-279 DMTTEEAIEQV
+279 D
-290 VIFDE
+290 
-295 VYPRRVGTMSDIT
+295 
-308 IKEYTDKVEN
+308 DK
-318 ADGTTTE
+318 TQ
-325 KKWNAYR
+325 
-332 FKDTGITFS
+332 I
-341 KDYILP
+341 P
-347 GKELKITFQSGK
+347 GGS
-359 LNGMEFAVTFDPEG
+359 
-373 KPEKLENGGWNPEA
+373 
-387 QLWEIVRNEDYGRPL
+387 
-402 PDGVLIPENGDTYI
+402 LIPAVGNEYI
-416 LSGWNPMKIAEM
+416 AWNFRMPVEYETQAE
-428 GLVAEAQ
+428 L
-435 LELKDKADKYVAKS
+435 DYKAAVDDYLAR
-449 KIDPSTYN
+449 
-457 CKMMSDVAYSEDGI
+457 YSEDVSKYGGDTDYI
-471 HNLYSIGQKVN
+471 YIDRNRIPLLPGQRVRLLSDKYFSASGGTRDTRMTKVVRKLDNLSIATIECTDQVGKGW
-482 LINKAYFENGRQS
+482 KS
-495 RIIGF
+495 RV
-500 EFNLDLPYDSPIYT
+500 DS
-514 VGETAAYSRIGE
+514 
-526 LEEKV
+526 
-531 ESLTLKGQTYTGSG
+531 SLTDLKYILDKQREQLSLDILKSWDG
-545 SSGVYVIRRNDSTPA
+545 RPA
-560 TDNNVFSALR
+560 TDYMVMSALR
-570 SLAMFL
+570 VLKEIAQKALSKTGNDRTEYSLEVGGSLTVDDILHAA
-576 RKDRADGTPFPITFG
+576 KA
-591 DWVKFGEFLT
+591 VKFGEFLT
-601 GISGGCIDKNGILE
+601 GISGGYIDKDGKME
-615 MEEGIFRKRLFVPEI
+615 MEEGIFRKRVFVPEI

-654 WSDNGDGSYTIT
+654 WTDNGDGSYTIT

-690 NAEGKLQG
+690 NAEDKLQG

-749 LIDTVGGNNCIT
+749 LIDTVNGNNCIT

-770 VEPAQEV
+770 PEPAQEM

-839 EVTHN
+839 EVTHD

-876 GKGIKSITE
+876 GKGIKSTDVEYAISVSNVIAPVDGWQTTSPEWEAGKYIWSRTKIVYSDDEVKYTQAACISGGQGADGKGIKSITE

-892 SATTTGGEWQT
+892 SATTTGGKWQT

-923 DGTSTTTNAICVT
+923 DGTTTTTNAICVT

-949 GDWQTGKHIPYMGI
+949 GNWQTGKHIPYMGI

-973 VAPDGTDNPPMWTQT
+973 IAPDGTDNPPMWTQT

-1025 QDGRDGRDYEWI
+1025 QDGKDGKGYEWI
-1037 FKHTTENIA
+1037 FKHTTENVT
-1046 PATPAT
+1046 PPTPAT
-1052 SQADDY
+1052 SQVDDY

-1085 DGLWSAFSPA
+1085 DGVWSAFSPA

-1135 TTVGMWYGTKK
+1135 TTVGMWYGTQK

-1208 AGVRAGN
+1208 TGVRAGN

-1220 VLYRLVPSVSSV
+1220 ILYRLVPSVSSV

-1242 ASVSCTR
+1242 AGVSCTR
-1249 TKSVGGSTSITTD
+1249 TKSVGGSTAVTTD

-1401 QLTSDGSMVYLIST
+1401 QLTSDGGMVYLIST

-1421 SNAGSLVPSAFRV
+1421 SSAGSLVPSAFRV

-1451 LAARGYSNGIW
+1451 LTARGYSNGIW

-1503 IAEMSVGV
+1503 IAEISVGV
-1511 SYDGSSGRD
+1511 SYDGASGRD

-1563 TSVTVAPTSID
+1563 TSVTVVPTSID

-1580 AAQQYMFVAMDMALI
+1580 AAQQFMFVAMDMALI
-1595 RKIRADEIYVDDLVV
+1595 RKIRADEILVDDLVV

-1623 CSIDGETGEVDI
+1623 CNIDGETGEVN
-1635 IGKVNAISGKI
+1635 VQGKI
-1646 GGFKISGT
+1646 TATAAFIKIHGFSSNEGYFYLNPNFGSDFGNGRPSRIGQSEYMLPSSAQCVGMKISL
-1654 SIVTA
+1654 II
-1659 EGAYDGGAGNN
+1659 YNN
-1670 SYSNSKFFLHADGYS
+1670 SSGSTYGYVSVVTSDGFNDMELVDGQYHYCNKAHITEPGVYEFIS
-1685 SAFLGFSAT
+1685 LGGVWIST
-1694 NKWVGIGLNCMPATS
+1694 NKNGISYSYAD
-1709 NMQVLGRFEDT
+1709 LGDHDYE
-1720 GTSSYTYNKAG
+1720 N
-1731 LYISIAGATTYDD
+1731 
-1744 SNIHG
+1744 
-1749 NSALYIPKGHI
+1749 P
-1760 TGFRRRFRRVS
+1760 
-1771 TSTTLT
+1771 
-1777 NMDSIVRLVN
+1777 VN
-1787 TAEITVTLPAGCED
+1787 
-1801 GQEIWLCS
+1801 
-1809 GNEKRVNV
+1809 
-1817 TAASG
+1817 
-1822 DTITG
+1822 
-1827 SGGSFASNRWH
+1827 
-1838 IYIYDA
+1838 
-1844 HNRDWVY
+1844 
-1851 GYTNW
+1851 
-1856 N
+1856 

>member
-1 MNVSAQ
+1 MNIIQQPDMLSLSMNLKNFIIGSSRQTTFTLKAGDKELVSQVYAPDE
-7 NWALFFLSPN
+7 NGVMEIDIHEIVHSFLSYSL
-17 FEDVEQID
+17 
-25 IKDISGAILLTTL
+25 KDIGEVYQQTNLVAD
-38 PNEGCKRKFT
+38 FT
-48 LMKEDYITLKFSL
+48 A
-61 ESPIFFKLGSY
+61 
-72 VECDFGLFEVCDLQ
+72 V
-86 KPVFNTDNA
+86 
-95 GYDYELQLDAHYWKW
+95 
-110 KNKIFKYTPEVAG
+110 
-123 QEASW
+123 
-128 NLTASLDVQAG
+128 
-139 IVLRNLK
+139 
-146 ALGYKYK
+146 
-153 GQDFVFS
+153 
-160 IDSTVENKALLMTYD
+160 IDSTEITFRVIRSGVDRLTDSATNFLTQNFLTWQPNVKPVTYYSPEFLTYYAVVAGTVKLRAYFTDESGTVKSQTDYTVTELMPGIAYTMPLQYSVVAGWLGHKLPAYYDVWVENTSGQRLTYIQRYYAEDMRSEQEQWVLFENSLGGIDTFRAYGVTTLNGEHTHNIAETDECFQEYRVDTERKFQKNTGYLNDNERKWLLDFFPSQKKYLYAGNYLRQIVVMESNVSFTDRDIPSNYTFTFKYADARPLLNLPRTDLPADILNITVPEVGSFTVPPRLAEFSRLPLSEGALFPIQNPYSEEWSTTNVAAIGYYL
-175 NINILDAC
+175 A
-183 FSMAKKWDCECWV
+183 
-196 TENIIHFGR
+196 
-205 CESGD
+205 
-210 AVDFEIGKNVQEMP
+210 DFL
-224 QSESQSTYATRIYA
+224 SRI
-238 FGSTKNIPSD
+238 FGSGGGVGHKHRNYDLLELLSYIEGYLLVNGQKIKAGYADKAGS
-248 YRPVDE
+248 VD
-254 TVVLN
+254 
-259 GVVQKRLML
+259 
-268 PEGTPYIDAYP
+268 
-279 DMTTEEAIEQV
+279 
-290 VIFDE
+290 
-295 VYPRRVGTMSDIT
+295 
-308 IKEYTDKVEN
+308 
-318 ADGTTTE
+318 
-325 KKWNAYR
+325 
-332 FKDTGITFS
+332 
-341 KDYILP
+341 
-347 GKELKITFQSGK
+347 
-359 LNGMEFAVTFDPEG
+359 GMED
-373 KPEKLENGGWNPEA
+373 
-387 QLWEIVRNEDYGRPL
+387 
-402 PDGVLIPENGDTYI
+402 
-416 LSGWNPMKIAEM
+416 
-428 GLVAEAQ
+428 
-435 LELKDKADKYVAKS
+435 
-449 KIDPSTYN
+449 
-457 CKMMSDVAYSEDGI
+457 
-471 HNLYSIGQKVN
+471 
-482 LINKAYFENGRQS
+482 
-495 RIIGF
+495 
-500 EFNLDLPYDSPIYT
+500 
-514 VGETAAYSRIGE
+514 
-526 LEEKV
+526 
-531 ESLTLKGQTYTGSG
+531 
-545 SSGVYVIRRNDSTPA
+545 
-560 TDNNVFSALR
+560 
-570 SLAMFL
+570 MFL
-576 RKDRADGTPFPITFG
+576 HKDRADGTPFPITFG

-728 GESMVLAQT
+728 GDAMVLAQT

-749 LIDTVGGNNCIT
+749 LIDTVNGNNCIT

-770 VEPAQEV
+770 VEPAQEM

-829 KKGEKYAYYD
+829 QKGEKYAYYD

-876 GKGIKSITE
+876 GKGIKSTDVEYAISVSNVIAPVDGWQTTSPEWEAGKYIWSRTKIVYSDGEVKYTQAACISGGQGADGKGIKSITE

-892 SATTTGGEWQT
+892 SATTTGGKWQT

-923 DGTSTTTNAICVT
+923 DGTTTTTNAICVT

-949 GDWQTGKHIPYMGI
+949 GNWQTGKHIPYMGI

-973 VAPDGTDNPPMWTQT
+973 IAPDGTDNPPMWTQT

-1025 QDGRDGRDYEWI
+1025 QDGKDGKGYEWI
-1037 FKHTTENIA
+1037 FKHTTENVT
-1046 PATPAT
+1046 PPTPAT
-1052 SQADDY
+1052 SQVDDY

-1085 DGLWSAFSPA
+1085 DGVWSAFSPA

-1129 AQSVLK
+1129 SQSVLN

-1249 TKSVGGSTSITTD
+1249 TKSVGGSTAVTTD

-1310 VVDGT
+1310 VVDGN

-1341 YKKLTICTMGSRSW
+1341 FKKLTICTMGGRSW
-1355 LSKVETSN
+1355 LSKVDTSN

-1401 QLTSDGSMVYLIST
+1401 QLTSDGGMVYLIST

-1421 SNAGSLVPSAFRV
+1421 SSAGSLVPSAFRV

-1503 IAEMSVGV
+1503 IAEISVGV
-1511 SYDGSSGRD
+1511 SYDGASGRD

-1610 QNVLARDKNGNVT
+1610 QNVLARDKTGKAMCQIDGENGGIGFLAGGNIRWDANGNVFQDASIFRKLKLLEPKSDVNEYYLDFDT
-1623 CSIDGETGEVDI
+1623 GLNFEISRIFSLPTLEETIYLPNAAEYEGGECILYNGGVYTRLTGPASIKVAGGGSFIIDGEYYSKIIVPSLSIAQFKAVATYSDGVKDEV
-1635 IGKVNAISGKI
+1635 KWVLISGK
-1646 GGFKISGT
+1646 
-1654 SIVTA
+1654 A
-1659 EGAYDGGAGNN
+1659 E
-1670 SYSNSKFFLHADGYS
+1670 SK
-1685 SAFLGFSAT
+1685 T
-1694 NKWVGIGLNCMPATS
+1694 
-1709 NMQVLGRFEDT
+1709 
-1720 GTSSYTYNKAG
+1720 
-1731 LYISIAGATTYDD
+1731 
-1744 SNIHG
+1744 
-1749 NSALYIPKGHI
+1749 
-1760 TGFRRRFRRVS
+1760 
-1771 TSTTLT
+1771 
-1777 NMDSIVRLVN
+1777 
-1787 TAEITVTLPAGCED
+1787 
-1801 GQEIWLCS
+1801 
-1809 GNEKRVNV
+1809 
-1817 TAASG
+1817 
-1822 DTITG
+1822 
-1827 SGGSFASNRWH
+1827 
-1838 IYIYDA
+1838 
-1844 HNRDWVY
+1844 
-1851 GYTNW
+1851 
-1856 N
+1856 

>member
-1 MNVSAQ
+1 MDTKFENIVPWNGSNDTGRDVRLKWERNFKRIAD
-7 NWALFFLSPN
+7 ALKELS
-17 FEDVEQID
+17 DTDKQI
-25 IKDISGAILLTTL
+25 IKDIL
-38 PNEGCKRKFT
+38 
-48 LMKEDYITLKFSL
+48 KEID
-61 ESPIFFKLGSY
+61 
-72 VECDFGLFEVCDLQ
+72 
-86 KPVFNTDNA
+86 
-95 GYDYELQLDAHYWKW
+95 
-110 KNKIFKYTPEVAG
+110 KIF
-123 QEASW
+123 
-128 NLTASLDVQAG
+128 L
-139 IVLRNLK
+139 
-146 ALGYKYK
+146 
-153 GQDFVFS
+153 
-160 IDSTVENKALLMTYD
+160 
-175 NINILDAC
+175 
-183 FSMAKKWDCECWV
+183 
-196 TENIIHFGR
+196 H
-205 CESGD
+205 
-210 AVDFEIGKNVQEMP
+210 
-224 QSESQSTYATRIYA
+224 
-238 FGSTKNIPSD
+238 
-248 YRPVDE
+248 
-254 TVVLN
+254 
-259 GVVQKRLML
+259 
-268 PEGTPYIDAYP
+268 
-279 DMTTEEAIEQV
+279 
-290 VIFDE
+290 
-295 VYPRRVGTMSDIT
+295 
-308 IKEYTDKVEN
+308 
-318 ADGTTTE
+318 
-325 KKWNAYR
+325 
-332 FKDTGITFS
+332 
-341 KDYILP
+341 
-347 GKELKITFQSGK
+347 
-359 LNGMEFAVTFDPEG
+359 
-373 KPEKLENGGWNPEA
+373 
-387 QLWEIVRNEDYGRPL
+387 
-402 PDGVLIPENGDTYI
+402 
-416 LSGWNPMKIAEM
+416 
-428 GLVAEAQ
+428 
-435 LELKDKADKYVAKS
+435 KDK
-449 KIDPSTYN
+449 
-457 CKMMSDVAYSEDGI
+457 E
-471 HNLYSIGQKVN
+471 
-482 LINKAYFENGRQS
+482 
-495 RIIGF
+495 
-500 EFNLDLPYDSPIYT
+500 
-514 VGETAAYSRIGE
+514 
-526 LEEKV
+526 
-531 ESLTLKGQTYTGSG
+531 
-545 SSGVYVIRRNDSTPA
+545 
-560 TDNNVFSALR
+560 
-570 SLAMFL
+570 
-576 RKDRADGTPFPITFG
+576 DGTPFPMTFG
-591 DWVKFGEFLT
+591 DWVKFGEFIT
-601 GISGGCIDKNGILE
+601 GISGGCIDKNGNLE

-728 GESMVLAQT
+728 GDAMVLAQT

-770 VEPAQEV
+770 PEPAQEM

-850 VNEKGTS
+850 VNEKGTP

-862 GNADWLKYAAKGES
+862 GNADWLKYAAKGD
-876 GKGIKSITE
+876 KGDVG
-885 EYYLSSS
+885 
-892 SATTTGGEWQT
+892 TG
-903 TSPAWKNGWYIW
+903 
-915 TRTRIVFT
+915 
-923 DGTSTTTNAICVT
+923 
-936 GSKGADGTSITNC
+936 ITNC

-1052 SQADDY
+1052 SQVDDY

-1085 DGLWSAFSPA
+1085 DGVWSAFSPA

-1129 AQSVLK
+1129 AQSVLN

-1208 AGVRAGN
+1208 TGVRAGS

-1249 TKSVGGSTSITTD
+1249 TKSVGGSTAVTTD

-1272 SEVEI
+1272 SEAEI
-1277 QNGTAISPKNFTTQ
+1277 QNGTAISPKNFTAQ

-1341 YKKLTICTMGSRSW
+1341 FKKLTICTMGGRSW
-1355 LSKVETSN
+1355 LSKVDTSN

-1401 QLTSDGSMVYLIST
+1401 QLTSDGGMVYLIST

-1421 SNAGSLVPSAFRV
+1421 SSAGSLVPSAFRV

-1462 SAIAGP
+1462 SSITGP

-1481 YSTFSVRCYQSQA
+1481 YSTFSVRCYQSQT

-1528 FFAKGNTYVWNED
+1528 FFAKGNTYVWNEEF
-1541 YHDIVLATFN
+1541 HDIVLATFN

-1580 AAQQYMFVAMDMALI
+1580 AAQQYQFVATDMMLS

-1610 QNVLARDKNGNVT
+1610 QNVLARDSDGNPTVEINGDDKRFT
-1623 CSIDGETGEVDI
+1623 
-1635 IGKVNAISGKI
+1635 I
-1646 GGFKISGT
+1646 GGIEINS
-1654 SIVTA
+1654 
-1659 EGAYDGGAGNN
+1659 DGLG
-1670 SYSNSKFFLHADGYS
+1670 SKMA
-1685 SAFLGFSAT
+1685 
-1694 NKWVGIGLNCMPATS
+1694 
-1709 NMQVLGRFEDT
+1709 
-1720 GTSSYTYNKAG
+1720 
-1731 LYISIAGATTYDD
+1731 D
-1744 SNIHG
+1744 SNILDLNGSFMRLGLDGLRVRHSQYLNVDNIARYVYSIATLVDG
-1749 NSALYIPKGHI
+1749 CLKIISEGRVYSPKEVFH
-1760 TGFRRRFRRVS
+1760 
-1771 TSTTLT
+1771 
-1777 NMDSIVRLVN
+1777 VR
-1787 TAEITVTLPAGCED
+1787 
-1801 GQEIWLCS
+1801 S
-1809 GNEKRVNV
+1809 GNYGLKIN
-1817 TAASG
+1817 
-1822 DTITG
+1822 G
-1827 SGGSFASNRWH
+1827 SG
-1838 IYIYDA
+1838 IYRTSDGGTT
-1844 HNRDWVY
+1844 WVLL
-1851 GYTNW
+1851 
-1856 N
+1856 

>member
-224 QSESQSTYATRIYA
+224 RSESRSTYATRIYA

-290 VIFDE
+290 VIFDD

-308 IKEYTDKVEN
+308 IKEYTDKIEN

-373 KPEKLENGGWNPEA
+373 KPEKLGNGGWNPEA

-402 PDGVLIPENGDTYI
+402 PDGALIPENGDTYI
-416 LSGWNPMKIAEM
+416 LSGWNSMKITEM

-576 RKDRADGTPFPITFG
+576 RKDQADGTPFPITFG
-591 DWVKFGEFLT
+591 DWVKFGEFIT

-615 MEEGIFRKRLFVPEI
+615 MEEGIFRKRVFVPEI

-690 NAEGKLQG
+690 SPEGKLQG

-728 GESMVLAQT
+728 GESMILAQT

-749 LIDTVGGNNCIT
+749 LIDTVNGNNCIT

-770 VEPAQEV
+770 VEPAQEM

-876 GKGIKSITE
+876 GKGIKSTDVEYAISVSNVIAPVDGWQTTSPEWEAGKYIWSRTKIVYSDDEVKYTQAACISGGQGADGKGIKSITE

-923 DGTSTTTNAICVT
+923 DDTSTTTNAICVT

-1037 FKHTTENIA
+1037 FKHTTENVT
-1046 PATPAT
+1046 PPTPAT
-1052 SQADDY
+1052 LQVDDY

-1085 DGLWSAFSPA
+1085 DGVWSAFSPA

-1110 ADFDNEMESI
+1110 ADFDNEMESV

-1129 AQSVLK
+1129 SQSVLN

-1220 VLYRLVPSVSSV
+1220 ILYRLVPSVSSV

-1249 TKSVGGSTSITTD
+1249 TKSVGGTTSITTD

-1310 VVDGT
+1310 VVDGN

-1355 LSKVETSN
+1355 LSKVDTSN

-1401 QLTSDGSMVYLIST
+1401 QLTSDGGMVYLIST

-1451 LAARGYSNGIW
+1451 LTARGYSNGIW

-1503 IAEMSVGV
+1503 IAEISVGV
-1511 SYDGSSGRD
+1511 SYDGASGRD

-1610 QNVLARDKNGNVT
+1610 QNVLARDKTGKAM
-1623 CSIDGETGEVDI
+1623 CQIDGENGGIGFLAGGNIRWDAKGNVFQDASIFRKLKLLESKSDSYEYYLDFNTGLNFEISRIFSLPTLEETIYLPNAAEYEGGECMLYNGGVYTRLTGPASIKVAGGGSFIIDGEYYSKIIVPSLSIAQFKAVATYSDGVKDEV
-1635 IGKVNAISGKI
+1635 KWVLISGK
-1646 GGFKISGT
+1646 
-1654 SIVTA
+1654 A
-1659 EGAYDGGAGNN
+1659 E
-1670 SYSNSKFFLHADGYS
+1670 SK
-1685 SAFLGFSAT
+1685 T
-1694 NKWVGIGLNCMPATS
+1694 
-1709 NMQVLGRFEDT
+1709 
-1720 GTSSYTYNKAG
+1720 
-1731 LYISIAGATTYDD
+1731 
-1744 SNIHG
+1744 
-1749 NSALYIPKGHI
+1749 
-1760 TGFRRRFRRVS
+1760 
-1771 TSTTLT
+1771 
-1777 NMDSIVRLVN
+1777 
-1787 TAEITVTLPAGCED
+1787 
-1801 GQEIWLCS
+1801 
-1809 GNEKRVNV
+1809 
-1817 TAASG
+1817 
-1822 DTITG
+1822 
-1827 SGGSFASNRWH
+1827 
-1838 IYIYDA
+1838 
-1844 HNRDWVY
+1844 
-1851 GYTNW
+1851 
-1856 N
+1856 

>member
-1 MNVSAQ
+1 MNIIQQPDMLSLSMNLKNFIIGSSRQTTFTLKAGDKELVSQVYAPDE
-7 NWALFFLSPN
+7 NGVMEIDIHEIVHSFLSYSL
-17 FEDVEQID
+17 
-25 IKDISGAILLTTL
+25 KDIGEVYQQTNLVAD
-38 PNEGCKRKFT
+38 FT
-48 LMKEDYITLKFSL
+48 A
-61 ESPIFFKLGSY
+61 
-72 VECDFGLFEVCDLQ
+72 V
-86 KPVFNTDNA
+86 
-95 GYDYELQLDAHYWKW
+95 
-110 KNKIFKYTPEVAG
+110 
-123 QEASW
+123 
-128 NLTASLDVQAG
+128 
-139 IVLRNLK
+139 
-146 ALGYKYK
+146 
-153 GQDFVFS
+153 
-160 IDSTVENKALLMTYD
+160 IDSTEITFRVIRSGVDRLTDSATNFLTQNFLTWQPNVKPVTYYSPEFLTYYAVVAGTVKLRAYFTDESGTVKSQTDYTVTELMPGIAYTMPLQYSVVAGWLGHKLPAYYDVWVENTSGQRLTYIQRYYAEDMRSEQEQWVLFENSLGGIDTFRAYGVTTLNGEHTHNIAETDECFQEYRVDTERKFQKNTGYLNDNERKWLLDFFPSQKKYLYAGNYLRQIVVMESNVSFTDRDIPSNYTFTFKYADARPLLNLPRTDLPADILNITVPEVGSFTVPPRLAEFSRLPLSEGALFPIQNPYSEEWSTTNVAAMGYYL
-175 NINILDAC
+175 A
-183 FSMAKKWDCECWV
+183 
-196 TENIIHFGR
+196 
-205 CESGD
+205 
-210 AVDFEIGKNVQEMP
+210 DFL
-224 QSESQSTYATRIYA
+224 SRI
-238 FGSTKNIPSD
+238 FGSGGGVGHKHRNYDLLELLSYIEGYLLVNGQKIKAGYADKAGS
-248 YRPVDE
+248 VD
-254 TVVLN
+254 
-259 GVVQKRLML
+259 
-268 PEGTPYIDAYP
+268 
-279 DMTTEEAIEQV
+279 
-290 VIFDE
+290 
-295 VYPRRVGTMSDIT
+295 
-308 IKEYTDKVEN
+308 
-318 ADGTTTE
+318 
-325 KKWNAYR
+325 
-332 FKDTGITFS
+332 
-341 KDYILP
+341 
-347 GKELKITFQSGK
+347 
-359 LNGMEFAVTFDPEG
+359 GMED
-373 KPEKLENGGWNPEA
+373 
-387 QLWEIVRNEDYGRPL
+387 
-402 PDGVLIPENGDTYI
+402 
-416 LSGWNPMKIAEM
+416 
-428 GLVAEAQ
+428 
-435 LELKDKADKYVAKS
+435 
-449 KIDPSTYN
+449 
-457 CKMMSDVAYSEDGI
+457 
-471 HNLYSIGQKVN
+471 
-482 LINKAYFENGRQS
+482 
-495 RIIGF
+495 
-500 EFNLDLPYDSPIYT
+500 
-514 VGETAAYSRIGE
+514 
-526 LEEKV
+526 
-531 ESLTLKGQTYTGSG
+531 
-545 SSGVYVIRRNDSTPA
+545 
-560 TDNNVFSALR
+560 
-570 SLAMFL
+570 MFL
-576 RKDRADGTPFPITFG
+576 HKDRADGTPFPITFG

-728 GESMVLAQT
+728 GDAMVLAQT

-770 VEPAQEV
+770 VEPAQEM

-876 GKGIKSITE
+876 GKGIKSTDVEYAISVSNVIAPVDGWQTTSPEWEAGKYIWSRTKIVYSDGEVKYTQAACISGGQGADGKGIKSITE

-903 TSPAWKNGWYIW
+903 DSPAWKNGWYIW

-923 DGTSTTTNAICVT
+923 DDTSTTTNAICVT

-949 GDWQTGKHIPYMGI
+949 GEWETGKHIPYMGI
-963 TKMAGRVFLC
+963 TRMAGRVFLC
-973 VAPDGTDNPPMWTQT
+973 VAPGGTDNPPMWTQT

-1037 FKHTTENIA
+1037 FKHTTENVT
-1046 PATPAT
+1046 PPTPAT
-1052 SQADDY
+1052 SQVDDY

-1085 DGLWSAFSPA
+1085 DGVWSAFSPA

-1110 ADFDNEMESI
+1110 ADFDNEMESV

-1129 AQSVLK
+1129 SQSVLN

-1220 VLYRLVPSVSSV
+1220 ILYRLVPSVSSV

-1272 SEVEI
+1272 AEVELN
-1277 QNGTAISPKNFTTQ
+1277 NGTAISPKNFTTQ

-1341 YKKLTICTMGSRSW
+1341 YKKLTICTMGGRSW
-1355 LSKVETSN
+1355 LSKVDTSN

-1401 QLTSDGSMVYLIST
+1401 QLTSDGGMVYLIST

-1503 IAEMSVGV
+1503 IAEISVGV
-1511 SYDGSSGRD
+1511 SYDGASGRD

-1528 FFAKGNTYVWNED
+1528 FFTKGNTYVWNED

-1580 AAQQYMFVAMDMALI
+1580 AAQQYMFVAMDMALA
-1595 RKIRADEIYVDDLVV
+1595 RKIRADEILVDDLVV
-1610 QNVLARDKNGNVT
+1610 QNVLARDKTGKAM
-1623 CSIDGETGEVDI
+1623 CQIDGENGGIGFLAGGNIRWDDKGNVFQDASIFRKLKLLESKSDSNEYYLDFNTGLNFEISRIFSLPTQEETIYLPNAAEYEGGECMLYNGGIYTRLTGPASIKVAGGGSFIIDGEYYSKIVVPSLSIAQFKAVATYSDGVKDEV
-1635 IGKVNAISGKI
+1635 KWVLISGKAES
-1646 GGFKISGT
+1646 KI
-1654 SIVTA
+1654 
-1659 EGAYDGGAGNN
+1659 
-1670 SYSNSKFFLHADGYS
+1670 
-1685 SAFLGFSAT
+1685 
-1694 NKWVGIGLNCMPATS
+1694 
-1709 NMQVLGRFEDT
+1709 
-1720 GTSSYTYNKAG
+1720 
-1731 LYISIAGATTYDD
+1731 
-1744 SNIHG
+1744 
-1749 NSALYIPKGHI
+1749 
-1760 TGFRRRFRRVS
+1760 
-1771 TSTTLT
+1771 
-1777 NMDSIVRLVN
+1777 
-1787 TAEITVTLPAGCED
+1787 
-1801 GQEIWLCS
+1801 
-1809 GNEKRVNV
+1809 
-1817 TAASG
+1817 
-1822 DTITG
+1822 
-1827 SGGSFASNRWH
+1827 
-1838 IYIYDA
+1838 
-1844 HNRDWVY
+1844 
-1851 GYTNW
+1851 
-1856 N
+1856 

>member
-1 MNVSAQ
+1 MNIIQQPDMLSLSMNLKNFIIGSSRQTTFTLKAGDKELVSQVYAPDE
-7 NWALFFLSPN
+7 NGVMEIDIHEIVHSFLSYSL
-17 FEDVEQID
+17 
-25 IKDISGAILLTTL
+25 KDIGEVYQQTNLVAD
-38 PNEGCKRKFT
+38 FT
-48 LMKEDYITLKFSL
+48 A
-61 ESPIFFKLGSY
+61 
-72 VECDFGLFEVCDLQ
+72 V
-86 KPVFNTDNA
+86 
-95 GYDYELQLDAHYWKW
+95 
-110 KNKIFKYTPEVAG
+110 
-123 QEASW
+123 
-128 NLTASLDVQAG
+128 
-139 IVLRNLK
+139 
-146 ALGYKYK
+146 
-153 GQDFVFS
+153 
-160 IDSTVENKALLMTYD
+160 IDSTEITFRVIRSGVDRLTDSATNFLTQNFLTWQPNVKPVTYYSPEFLTYYAVVAGTVKLRAYFTDESGTVKSQTDYTVTELMPGIAYTMPLQYSVVAGWLGHKLPAYYDVWVENTSGQRLTYIQRYYAEDMRSEQEQWVLFENSLGGIDTFRAYGVTTLNGEHTHNIAETDECFQEYRVDTERKFQKNTGYLNDNERKWLLDFFPSQKKYLYAGNYLRQIVVMESNVSFTDRDIPSNYTFTFKYADARPLLNLPRTDLPADILNITVPEVGSFTVPPRLAEFSRLPLSEGALFPIQNPYSEEWSTTNVAAMGYYL
-175 NINILDAC
+175 A
-183 FSMAKKWDCECWV
+183 
-196 TENIIHFGR
+196 
-205 CESGD
+205 
-210 AVDFEIGKNVQEMP
+210 DFL
-224 QSESQSTYATRIYA
+224 SRI
-238 FGSTKNIPSD
+238 FGSGGGVGHKHRNYDLLELLSYIEGYLLVNGQKIKAGYADKAGS
-248 YRPVDE
+248 VD
-254 TVVLN
+254 
-259 GVVQKRLML
+259 
-268 PEGTPYIDAYP
+268 
-279 DMTTEEAIEQV
+279 
-290 VIFDE
+290 
-295 VYPRRVGTMSDIT
+295 
-308 IKEYTDKVEN
+308 
-318 ADGTTTE
+318 
-325 KKWNAYR
+325 
-332 FKDTGITFS
+332 
-341 KDYILP
+341 
-347 GKELKITFQSGK
+347 
-359 LNGMEFAVTFDPEG
+359 GMED
-373 KPEKLENGGWNPEA
+373 
-387 QLWEIVRNEDYGRPL
+387 
-402 PDGVLIPENGDTYI
+402 
-416 LSGWNPMKIAEM
+416 
-428 GLVAEAQ
+428 
-435 LELKDKADKYVAKS
+435 
-449 KIDPSTYN
+449 
-457 CKMMSDVAYSEDGI
+457 
-471 HNLYSIGQKVN
+471 
-482 LINKAYFENGRQS
+482 
-495 RIIGF
+495 
-500 EFNLDLPYDSPIYT
+500 
-514 VGETAAYSRIGE
+514 
-526 LEEKV
+526 
-531 ESLTLKGQTYTGSG
+531 
-545 SSGVYVIRRNDSTPA
+545 
-560 TDNNVFSALR
+560 
-570 SLAMFL
+570 MFL
-576 RKDRADGTPFPITFG
+576 HKDRADGTPFPITFG

-615 MEEGIFRKRLFVPEI
+615 MKEGIFRKRLFVPEI

-728 GESMVLAQT
+728 GDAMVLAQT

-749 LIDTVGGNNCIT
+749 LIDTVNGNNCIT

-770 VEPAQEV
+770 PEPAQEM

-876 GKGIKSITE
+876 GKGIKSTDVEYAISVSNVIAPVDGWQTTSPEWEAGKYIWSRTKIVYSDDEVKYTQAACISGGQGADGKGIKSITE

-923 DGTSTTTNAICVT
+923 DDTSTTTNAICVT

-1037 FKHTTENIA
+1037 FKHTTENVT
-1046 PATPAT
+1046 PPTPAT
-1052 SQADDY
+1052 SQVDDY

-1085 DGLWSAFSPA
+1085 DGVWSAFSPA

-1110 ADFDNEMESI
+1110 ADFDNEMESV

-1129 AQSVLK
+1129 SQSVLN

-1208 AGVRAGN
+1208 TGVRAGS

-1272 SEVEI
+1272 AEVELN
-1277 QNGTAISPKNFTTQ
+1277 NGTAISPKNFTTQ

-1401 QLTSDGSMVYLIST
+1401 QLTSDGGMVYLIST

-1421 SNAGSLVPSAFRV
+1421 SSAGSLVPSAFRV

-1503 IAEMSVGV
+1503 IAEISVGV
-1511 SYDGSSGRD
+1511 SYDGASGRD

-1580 AAQQYMFVAMDMALI
+1580 AAQQYMFVAMDMALA

-1610 QNVLARDKNGNVT
+1610 QNVLARDKTGKAMCQIDGENGGIGFLAGGNIRWDANGNVFQDASIFRKLKLLESKSDSYEYYLDFNT
-1623 CSIDGETGEVDI
+1623 GLNFEISRIFSLPTQEETIYLPNAADYEGGECMLYNGGIYTRLTAPASIKVAGGGSFIIDGEYYSKIVVPSLSLAQFKAVATYSDGVKD
-1635 IGKVNAISGKI
+1635 GVKWVLISGK
-1646 GGFKISGT
+1646 
-1654 SIVTA
+1654 A
-1659 EGAYDGGAGNN
+1659 E
-1670 SYSNSKFFLHADGYS
+1670 SR
-1685 SAFLGFSAT
+1685 T
-1694 NKWVGIGLNCMPATS
+1694 
-1709 NMQVLGRFEDT
+1709 
-1720 GTSSYTYNKAG
+1720 
-1731 LYISIAGATTYDD
+1731 
-1744 SNIHG
+1744 
-1749 NSALYIPKGHI
+1749 
-1760 TGFRRRFRRVS
+1760 
-1771 TSTTLT
+1771 
-1777 NMDSIVRLVN
+1777 
-1787 TAEITVTLPAGCED
+1787 
-1801 GQEIWLCS
+1801 
-1809 GNEKRVNV
+1809 
-1817 TAASG
+1817 
-1822 DTITG
+1822 
-1827 SGGSFASNRWH
+1827 
-1838 IYIYDA
+1838 
-1844 HNRDWVY
+1844 
-1851 GYTNW
+1851 
-1856 N
+1856 

>member
-1 MNVSAQ
+1 MSAQ

-224 QSESQSTYATRIYA
+224 RSESRSTYATRIYA

-290 VIFDE
+290 VIFDD

-308 IKEYTDKVEN
+308 IKEYTDKIEN

-373 KPEKLENGGWNPEA
+373 KPEKLGNGGWNPEA

-402 PDGVLIPENGDTYI
+402 PDGALIPENGDTYI
-416 LSGWNPMKIAEM
+416 LSGWNSMKITEM

-576 RKDRADGTPFPITFG
+576 RKDQADGTPFPITFG
-591 DWVKFGEFLT
+591 DWVKFGEFIT

-615 MEEGIFRKRLFVPEI
+615 MEEGIFRKRVFVPEI

-690 NAEGKLQG
+690 SPEGKLQG

-749 LIDTVGGNNCIT
+749 LIDTVNGNNCIT

-770 VEPAQEV
+770 VEPAQEM

-876 GKGIKSITE
+876 GKGIKSTDVEYAISVSNVIAPVDGWQTTSPEWEAGKYIWSRTKIVYSDDEVKYTQAACISGGQGADGKGIKSITE

-903 TSPAWKNGWYIW
+903 DSPAWKNGWYIW

-923 DGTSTTTNAICVT
+923 DDTSTTTNAICVT

-949 GDWQTGKHIPYMGI
+949 GEWETGKHIPYMGI

-1037 FKHTTENIA
+1037 FKHTAENIA

-1052 SQADDY
+1052 SQVDDY

-1085 DGLWSAFSPA
+1085 DGVWSAFSPA

-1110 ADFDNEMESI
+1110 ADFDNEMESV

-1129 AQSVLK
+1129 SQSVLN

-1220 VLYRLVPSVSSV
+1220 ILYRLVPSVSSV

-1249 TKSVGGSTSITTD
+1249 TKSVGGTTSITTD

-1310 VVDGT
+1310 VVDGN

-1355 LSKVETSN
+1355 LSKVDTSN

-1401 QLTSDGSMVYLIST
+1401 QLTSDGGMVYLIST
-1415 CSNIRV
+1415 CSNIRG

-1451 LAARGYSNGIW
+1451 LTARGYSNGIW

-1503 IAEMSVGV
+1503 IAEISVGV
-1511 SYDGSSGRD
+1511 SYDGASGRD

-1580 AAQQYMFVAMDMALI
+1580 AAQQFMFVAMDMALA
-1595 RKIRADEIYVDDLVV
+1595 RKIRADEILVDDLVV

-1623 CSIDGETGEVDI
+1623 CSIDGETGEVN
-1635 IGKVNAISGKI
+1635 VQGKI
-1646 GGFKISGT
+1646 TATAAFIKIHGFSSNEGYFYLNPNFGSDFGNGRPSRIGQSEYMLPSSAQCVGMKISL
-1654 SIVTA
+1654 II
-1659 EGAYDGGAGNN
+1659 YNN
-1670 SYSNSKFFLHADGYS
+1670 SSGSTYGYVSVVTSDGFNDMELVDGQYHYCNKAHITEPGVYEFIS
-1685 SAFLGFSAT
+1685 LGGVWIST
-1694 NKWVGIGLNCMPATS
+1694 NKNGISYSYAD
-1709 NMQVLGRFEDT
+1709 LGDHDYE
-1720 GTSSYTYNKAG
+1720 N
-1731 LYISIAGATTYDD
+1731 
-1744 SNIHG
+1744 
-1749 NSALYIPKGHI
+1749 P
-1760 TGFRRRFRRVS
+1760 
-1771 TSTTLT
+1771 
-1777 NMDSIVRLVN
+1777 VN
-1787 TAEITVTLPAGCED
+1787 
-1801 GQEIWLCS
+1801 
-1809 GNEKRVNV
+1809 
-1817 TAASG
+1817 
-1822 DTITG
+1822 
-1827 SGGSFASNRWH
+1827 
-1838 IYIYDA
+1838 
-1844 HNRDWVY
+1844 
-1851 GYTNW
+1851 
-1856 N
+1856 

>member
-1 MNVSAQ
+1 MYVSAQ

-17 FEDVEQID
+17 FEDMEQID

-224 QSESQSTYATRIYA
+224 RSESRSTYATRIYA

-290 VIFDE
+290 VIFDD

-308 IKEYTDKVEN
+308 IKEYTDKIEN

-373 KPEKLENGGWNPEA
+373 KPEKLGNGGWNPEA

-402 PDGVLIPENGDTYI
+402 PDGALIPENGDTYI
-416 LSGWNPMKIAEM
+416 LSGWNSMKITEM

-576 RKDRADGTPFPITFG
+576 RKDQADGTPFPITFG
-591 DWVKFGEFLT
+591 DWVKFGEFIT

-615 MEEGIFRKRLFVPEI
+615 MEEGIFRKRVFVPEI

-690 NAEGKLQG
+690 SPEGKLQG

-749 LIDTVGGNNCIT
+749 LIDTVNGNNCIT

-770 VEPAQEV
+770 VEPAQEM

-876 GKGIKSITE
+876 GKGIKSTDVEYAISVSNVIAPVDGWQTTSPEWEAGKYIWSRTKIVYSDDEVKYTQAACISGGQGADGKGIKSITE

-903 TSPAWKNGWYIW
+903 DSPAWKNGWYIW

-923 DGTSTTTNAICVT
+923 DDTSTTTNAICVT

-949 GDWQTGKHIPYMGI
+949 GEWETGKHIPYMGI

-1037 FKHTTENIA
+1037 FKHTAENIA

-1052 SQADDY
+1052 SQVDDY

-1085 DGLWSAFSPA
+1085 DGVWSAFSPA

-1110 ADFDNEMESI
+1110 ADFDNEMESV

-1129 AQSVLK
+1129 SQSVLN

-1220 VLYRLVPSVSSV
+1220 ILYRLVPSVSSV

-1249 TKSVGGSTSITTD
+1249 TKSVGGTTSITTD

-1310 VVDGT
+1310 VVDGN

-1355 LSKVETSN
+1355 LSKVDTSN

-1401 QLTSDGSMVYLIST
+1401 QLTSDGGMVYLIST

-1451 LAARGYSNGIW
+1451 LTARGYSNGIW

-1503 IAEMSVGV
+1503 IAEISVGV
-1511 SYDGSSGRD
+1511 SYDGASGRD

-1580 AAQQYMFVAMDMALI
+1580 AAQQFMFVAMDMALA
-1595 RKIRADEIYVDDLVV
+1595 RKIRADEILVDDLVV

-1623 CSIDGETGEVDI
+1623 CSIDGETGEVN
-1635 IGKVNAISGKI
+1635 VQGKI
-1646 GGFKISGT
+1646 TATAAFIKIHGFSSNEGYFYLNPNFGSDFGNGRPSRIGQSEYMLPSSAQCVGMKISL
-1654 SIVTA
+1654 II
-1659 EGAYDGGAGNN
+1659 YNN
-1670 SYSNSKFFLHADGYS
+1670 SSGSTYGYVSVVTSDGFNDMELVDGQYHYCNKAHITEPGVYEFIS
-1685 SAFLGFSAT
+1685 LGGVWIST
-1694 NKWVGIGLNCMPATS
+1694 NKNGISYSYAD
-1709 NMQVLGRFEDT
+1709 LGDHDYE
-1720 GTSSYTYNKAG
+1720 N
-1731 LYISIAGATTYDD
+1731 
-1744 SNIHG
+1744 
-1749 NSALYIPKGHI
+1749 P
-1760 TGFRRRFRRVS
+1760 
-1771 TSTTLT
+1771 
-1777 NMDSIVRLVN
+1777 VN
-1787 TAEITVTLPAGCED
+1787 
-1801 GQEIWLCS
+1801 
-1809 GNEKRVNV
+1809 
-1817 TAASG
+1817 
-1822 DTITG
+1822 
-1827 SGGSFASNRWH
+1827 
-1838 IYIYDA
+1838 
-1844 HNRDWVY
+1844 
-1851 GYTNW
+1851 
-1856 N
+1856 